1 MKWNQLLRKEF
12 TEIIKSKKI
21 LIPIIAVLF
30 VPILYAGMFLWAFWD
45 PYKQL
50 DDLPVAVVNL
60 DKGAVF
66 DGKPIE
72 VGKGLVDN
80 LKDNTSF
87 KWEFVSEKEAEKGME
102 GRKYYMLVRIPDD
115 FSSNAT
121 TLLKDDPKPL
131 NLEYIP
137 NESLNFLSSQ
147 IGGTAIEKIKG
158 EVSSTLTKT
167 YAEKMFDSI
176 QDVSKGLADGAEG
189 ANKLHDGSSEL
200 HDGSSKVTDGLHTLQ
215 GKSGEMKDGAQKL
228 ADGSNKLVDG
238 SGKVTNGLNTLNS
251 KTGEMQTGI
260 GKLVDGSGKVTD
272 GLHVLNSNV
281 GIGKLVSGSGKV
293 TDGLHVLNSN
303 AGIGKLVSG
312 SGKVTDGLH
321 VLNSNAGIGKLV
333 DGSGKVTDGLHA
345 LNSNAGIGKLVDG
358 SGKVTNGLNM
368 LNSKTGEMQT
378 GIGKLVS
385 GSGKVTDGLNTLN
398 SKTGEMQK
406 GIGELRDGS
415 EKVTGGLNELVSKSG
430 DLKTGT
436 TDLSN
441 GMGKLVEGRSQLEK
455 GSQEIQKGLQD
466 LNSNV
471 QKSAAGLEEMQSK
484 VPSILNTVN
493 EKIDGAGA
501 NVNQLNELTQSTA
514 GDAKTA
520 AQDVANLQKQIES
533 LPKEYQEQLQPFITS
548 AVKSTATVQQKAAG
562 VAGGTNK
569 LNEEVKQ
576 LKGEIHQTTNGLQ
589 NKLPNPEGVKTLAG
603 GIEKLTNAQN
613 EFVSKFHGFGEGLD
627 KAKIGANKL
636 KDGSVQLIDGVT
648 QLQSG
653 SGKVTAGLGE
663 LYAGAN
669 QMAGGINQ
677 LADGSAQVT
686 GGLGT
691 VSERANQ
698 MAGGI
703 NQLADGSSQVTGG
716 LGTVSVGVS
725 KLADGSGQV
734 TDGLGTVSVGVSKLA
749 DGSGQVTGGLG
760 TVSVGVS
767 KLADGSSQVTGGLGT
782 VSVAVNQL
790 ADGSSQ
796 VTGGLG
802 TLSAGANQMS
812 GGITQLTDGSS
823 QVTTGLGTLNGGLNQ
838 MSTGSTQLIDG
849 VNKLADGSG
858 KVTDG
863 LVKVNDGS
871 GELAEKLGEGAEKT
885 GEVKGTDKTYDM
897 FASPVKVKT
906 EKMAEVPNYGTGFTP
921 YFLSLGLFVG
931 ALLLSIVYPLRDT
944 VGVPKSGFSW
954 FISKFGV
961 LLSVGI
967 IQAIVADVILLFGLG
982 VEVQSIPYFI
992 LFSIVTSL
1000 AFIALIQCLVT
1011 AFGDAGRFIA
1021 IITLIIQLT
1030 TSAGTFPLELI
1041 PKFLQPFNAWLPM
1054 TYSVSGLKAVVSSG
1068 DFNFMWQNIGML
1080 MIFIV
1085 VLSLGTIASLTL
1097 MHKRQFKN
1105 VAENQSVE
1113 A

>member
-1 MKWNQLLRKEF
+1 MKWHKLLSKEF
-12 TEIIKSKKI
+12 AEIIKSKKI

-80 LKDNTSF
+80 LKDNKSF
-87 KWEFVSEKEAEKGME
+87 KWEFVSEKEAKEGMK

-215 GKSGEMKDGAQKL
+215 GKSGEMKDGVGKL
-228 ADGSNKLVDG
+228 FDG
-238 SGKVTNGLNTLNS
+238 SGKVTAGLNTLNS

-272 GLHVLNSNV
+272 GLHVLNSN
-281 GIGKLVSGSGKV
+281 
-293 TDGLHVLNSN
+293 
-303 AGIGKLVSG
+303 
-312 SGKVTDGLH
+312 
-321 VLNSNAGIGKLV
+321 AGIGKLV
-333 DGSGKVTDGLHA
+333 DGSGKITDGLHA

-358 SGKVTNGLNM
+358 SGKVTDGLNT
-368 LNSKTGEMQT
+368 LNSKTSQMQT
-378 GIGKLVS
+378 GIGKLVD

-406 GIGELRDGS
+406 GIDELHDGS
-415 EKVTGGLNELVSKSG
+415 EKVTGGLNQLVSKSG
-430 DLKTGT
+430 ELKAGT
-436 TDLSN
+436 TELSN
-441 GMGKLVEGRSQLEK
+441 GMGKLAEGQSQLEK

-501 NVNQLNELTQSTA
+501 NVNQLNELTHSTA
-514 GDAKTA
+514 GDAKNA
-520 AQDVANLQKQIES
+520 AQEVANLQKQIES

-589 NKLPNPEGVKTLAG
+589 NKLPNPAGVKTLAG
-603 GIEKLTNAQN
+603 GVEKLTNAQN

-627 KAKIGANKL
+627 KAKIGADKL
-636 KDGSVQLIDGVT
+636 KDGSAQLIDGVT

-653 SGKVTAGLGE
+653 SGKVTDGLGQ
-663 LYAGAN
+663 LSAGAN
-669 QMAGGINQ
+669 QMAGGVNQ
-677 LADGSAQVT
+677 LADGSNQVT
-686 GGLGT
+686 GGLDQLSAG
-691 VSERANQ
+691 ANQ
-698 MAGGI
+698 MAGG
-703 NQLADGSSQVTGG
+703 
-716 LGTVSVGVS
+716 
-725 KLADGSGQV
+725 
-734 TDGLGTVSVGVSKLA
+734 
-749 DGSGQVTGGLG
+749 
-760 TVSVGVS
+760 
-767 KLADGSSQVTGGLGT
+767 
-782 VSVAVNQL
+782 VNQL

-802 TLSAGANQMS
+802 TLSVGVTKLA
-812 GGITQLTDGSS
+812 DGSS
-823 QVTTGLGTLNGGLNQ
+823 QVTGGLGTLSVGVTKLADGSSQVTGGLDTLSAGAGQ
-838 MSTGSTQLIDG
+838 MTGGITQLANGSGQVTTGLSTLSTGSTQLIDG

-967 IQAIVADVILLFGLG
+967 IQAIVADVILLFWLG

-1000 AFIALIQCLVT
+1000 AFISLIQCLVT

-1041 PKFLQPFNAWLPM
+1041 PKYLQPFNAWLPM

-1068 DFNFMWQNIGML
+1068 DFNFMWKNIGIL

-1085 VLSLGTIASLTL
+1085 LLSLGTIASLTW

-1105 VAENQSVE
+1105 IAENQSIE

>member
-1 MKWNQLLRKEF
+1 MKGNQLLRKEF

-80 LKDNTSF
+80 LKDNKSF
-87 KWEFVSEKEAEKGME
+87 KWEFVSEKEAKKGME

-121 TLLKDDPKPL
+121 TLLKDNPKPL

-147 IGGTAIEKIKG
+147 IGGTAIEKIKS

-238 SGKVTNGLNTLNS
+238 SGKVTAGLNTLNS

-260 GKLVDGSGKVTD
+260 GKLQDGSGKVT
-272 GLHVLNSNV
+272 G
-281 GIGKLVSGSGKV
+281 
-293 TDGLHVLNSN
+293 
-303 AGIGKLVSG
+303 
-312 SGKVTDGLH
+312 
-321 VLNSNAGIGKLV
+321 
-333 DGSGKVTDGLHA
+333 
-345 LNSNAGIGKLVDG
+345 
-358 SGKVTNGLNM
+358 
-368 LNSKTGEMQT
+368 
-378 GIGKLVS
+378 
-385 GSGKVTDGLNTLN
+385 GLNTLN
-398 SKTGEMQK
+398 SKT
-406 GIGELRDGS
+406 GELRDGS
-415 EKVTGGLNELVSKSG
+415 EKVTGGLNKLVSKSG
-430 DLKTGT
+430 ELQTGT
-436 TDLSN
+436 TNLSN
-441 GMGKLVEGRSQLEK
+441 GMGKLVEGQSQLEK
-455 GSQEIQKGLQD
+455 GSQAIQKGLQD

-471 QKSAAGLEEMQSK
+471 QKSAAGLEEMQAK

-501 NVNQLNELTQSTA
+501 NVNRLNELTQSTA
-514 GDAKTA
+514 GDAKNA
-520 AQDVANLQKQIES
+520 AQEVANLQKQIES

-548 AVKSTATVQQKAAG
+548 AVKSTETVQQKAAG

-569 LNEEVKQ
+569 LNEQVKQ
-576 LKGEIHQTTNGLQ
+576 LKGEIDQKTSGLQ
-589 NKLPNPEGVKTLAG
+589 NKLPNSEGVKTLAD

-613 EFVSKFHGFGEGLD
+613 EFVSKFYGFGEGLD
-627 KAKIGANKL
+627 NAKIGADKL

-653 SGKVTAGLGE
+653 SGKVTAGLGQ
-663 LYAGAN
+663 LSAG
-669 QMAGGINQ
+669 
-677 LADGSAQVT
+677 
-686 GGLGT
+686 
-691 VSERANQ
+691 
-698 MAGGI
+698 
-703 NQLADGSSQVTGG
+703 
-716 LGTVSVGVS
+716 
-725 KLADGSGQV
+725 
-734 TDGLGTVSVGVSKLA
+734 
-749 DGSGQVTGGLG
+749 
-760 TVSVGVS
+760 
-767 KLADGSSQVTGGLGT
+767 
-782 VSVAVNQL
+782 VNQL
-790 ADGSSQ
+790 VDGSSQ

-802 TLSAGANQMS
+802 TLSVGTSQMT
-812 GGITQLTDGSS
+812 GGITQLADGSS
-823 QVTTGLGTLNGGLNQ
+823 QVTIGLGTLNGGLNK

-992 LFSIVTSL
+992 LFSIITSL

-1041 PKFLQPFNAWLPM
+1041 PKFLQPFHAWLPM
-1054 TYSVSGLKAVVSSG
+1054 TYSVSGFKAVVSSG
-1068 DFNFMWQNIGML
+1068 DFNFMWQNIGIL

-1085 VLSLGTIASLTL
+1085 VLSLGTIVSLTL
-1097 MHKRQFKN
+1097 MHKRKFKN
-1105 VAENQSVE
+1105 VVENQSVE

>member
-1 MKWNQLLRKEF
+1 MKGNQLLRKEF
-12 TEIIKSKKI
+12 TQIIKSKKI

-87 KWEFVSEKEAEKGME
+87 KWEFVSEKEAKKGME

-121 TLLKDDPKPL
+121 TLLKDEPKPL

-158 EVSSTLTKT
+158 EVASTLTKT

-189 ANKLHDGSSEL
+189 ASKLHDGSNEL

-215 GKSGEMKDGAQKL
+215 GKSGEIQTGVGKL
-228 ADGSNKLVDG
+228 FDG

-251 KTGEMQTGI
+251 KTGEMQIGI
-260 GKLVDGSGKVTD
+260 GKLVD
-272 GLHVLNSNV
+272 
-281 GIGKLVSGSGKV
+281 
-293 TDGLHVLNSN
+293 
-303 AGIGKLVSG
+303 G

-333 DGSGKVTDGLHA
+333 DGSGKVT
-345 LNSNAGIGKLVDG
+345 
-358 SGKVTNGLNM
+358 NGLNT
-368 LNSKTGEMQT
+368 LNSKTSEMQT
-378 GIGKLVS
+378 GIGKLQD
-385 GSGKVTDGLNTLN
+385 GSQKVTVGLNTLN
-398 SKTGEMQK
+398 GKTGEIQT
-406 GIGELRDGS
+406 GIGKLQDGS
-415 EKVTGGLNELVSKSG
+415 KKVTAGLNTLVSQSG
-430 DLKTGT
+430 ELKTGT

-441 GMGKLVEGRSQLEK
+441 GMEQLVGGQSKLEGASQKIEK
-455 GSQEIQKGLQD
+455 GLED
-466 LNSNV
+466 LDRAVKN
-471 QKSAAGLEEMQSK
+471 SAAGLKEMQSK
-484 VPSILNTVN
+484 GPSILNTVN
-493 EKIDGAGA
+493 EKINGAGA

-514 GDAKTA
+514 GDAKNA

-533 LPKEYQEQLQPFITS
+533 LPKEYQEQLQSFITS
-548 AVKSTATVQQKAAG
+548 AVTSTATVQQKAAG

-576 LKGEIHQTTNGLQ
+576 LKSELNQKTGDSQ
-589 NKLPNPEGVKTLAG
+589 NKLPNTEKLDSLTDS
-603 GIEKLTNAQN
+603 IEKLVGVQKVFIGNFQEFGKKLN
-613 EFVSKFHGFGEGLD
+613 E
-627 KAKIGANKL
+627 AKEGANKFE
-636 KDGSVQLIDGVT
+636 KESGQLIDAIN
-648 QLQSG
+648 QLADG
-653 SGKVTAGLGE
+653 SGKVTGGLDT
-663 LYAGAN
+663 LSAGAN
-669 QMAGGINQ
+669 QMAGG
-677 LADGSAQVT
+677 
-686 GGLGT
+686 
-691 VSERANQ
+691 
-698 MAGGI
+698 
-703 NQLADGSSQVTGG
+703 
-716 LGTVSVGVS
+716 
-725 KLADGSGQV
+725 
-734 TDGLGTVSVGVSKLA
+734 
-749 DGSGQVTGGLG
+749 
-760 TVSVGVS
+760 
-767 KLADGSSQVTGGLGT
+767 
-782 VSVAVNQL
+782 VNQL

-802 TLSAGANQMS
+802 TLSAGANQMAGGVNQLADGSSQVTGGLGTLSVGVTKLADGSSRVTGGLDTLSVGAGQMS
-812 GGITQLTDGSS
+812 GGITQLENGSG
-823 QVTTGLGTLNGGLNQ
+823 QVTTGLGAL
-838 MSTGSTQLIDG
+838 STGSTQLIDG

-885 GEVKGTDKTYDM
+885 GEVKGSDKTYDM

-967 IQAIVADVILLFGLG
+967 IQAVVADVILLFGLG

-1068 DFNFMWQNIGML
+1068 DFNFMWQNIGIL

-1085 VLSLGTIASLTL
+1085 VLSLGTIASLTW
-1097 MHKRQFKN
+1097 MHKRKFKN
-1105 VAENQSVE
+1105 IAENQSVE

>member
-1 MKWNQLLRKEF
+1 MKGKQLLRKEF

-66 DGKPIE
+66 DGKSIE

-80 LKDNTSF
+80 LKDNKSF
-87 KWEFVSEKEAEKGME
+87 KWEFVSEKEAKKGME
-102 GRKYYMLVRIPDD
+102 ARKYYMLVRIPDD

-121 TLLKDDPKPL
+121 TLLKDNPKPL

-147 IGGTAIEKIKG
+147 IGGTAIEKIKT

-215 GKSGEMKDGAQKL
+215 GNSGEMKDGVQKL

-251 KTGEMQTGI
+251 KTGEMQIGI
-260 GKLVDGSGKVTD
+260 GKLVD
-272 GLHVLNSNV
+272 
-281 GIGKLVSGSGKV
+281 
-293 TDGLHVLNSN
+293 
-303 AGIGKLVSG
+303 G

-358 SGKVTNGLNM
+358 SGKVTDGLHA
-368 LNSKTGEMQT
+368 LNSNA
-378 GIGKLVS
+378 GIGKLVD

-398 SKTGEMQK
+398 SKTGE
-406 GIGELRDGS
+406 LRDGS
-415 EKVTGGLNELVSKSG
+415 EKVTGGLNKLVSKSG
-430 DLKTGT
+430 ELKTGT

-441 GMGKLVEGRSQLEK
+441 GMGKLVEGQSQLEE
-455 GSQEIQKGLQD
+455 GSQAIQKGLQE

-514 GDAKTA
+514 GDAKNA
-520 AQDVANLQKQIES
+520 AQEVANLQKQIES
-533 LPKEYQEQLQPFITS
+533 LPKEYQEQLQPFVTS

-589 NKLPNPEGVKTLAG
+589 KNLPNPAGIKTLAG
-603 GIEKLTNAQN
+603 AIEKLTSAQN

-627 KAKIGANKL
+627 NAKIGADKL

-653 SGKVTAGLGE
+653 SGKVTAGLGQ
-663 LYAGAN
+663 LSAGVN
-669 QMAGGINQ
+669 Q
-677 LADGSAQVT
+677 
-686 GGLGT
+686 
-691 VSERANQ
+691 
-698 MAGGI
+698 
-703 NQLADGSSQVTGG
+703 
-716 LGTVSVGVS
+716 
-725 KLADGSGQV
+725 LADGSGQV
-734 TDGLGTVSVGVSKLA
+734 TGGLGTLSVGVSKLA

-760 TVSVGVS
+760 TLSVGVT
-767 KLADGSSQVTGGLGT
+767 K
-782 VSVAVNQL
+782 L

-802 TLSAGANQMS
+802 TLSAGVNQLADGSGKVTGGLGALSAGANQMA
-812 GGITQLTDGSS
+812 GGVNQLADGSS
-823 QVTTGLGTLNGGLNQ
+823 QVTGGLGQLSAGANQMAGGVNQLADGSSKVTGGLGTLSVGANQMAGGVNQLADGSGQVTTGLGTLNGGLNQ
-838 MSTGSTQLIDG
+838 MSNGSTQLIDG

-992 LFSIVTSL
+992 LFSIITSL

-1021 IITLIIQLT
+1021 IITLIMQLT

-1068 DFNFMWQNIGML
+1068 DFDFMWKNIGIL

-1085 VLSLGTIASLTL
+1085 VLSFGTIVSLTL
-1097 MHKRQFKN
+1097 MHKRKFKN
-1105 VAENQSVE
+1105 VLENQSVE

>member
-1 MKWNQLLRKEF
+1 MKGNQLLRKEF
-12 TEIIKSKKI
+12 TQIIKSKKI

-87 KWEFVSEKEAEKGME
+87 KWEFVSEKEAKKGME

-121 TLLKDDPKPL
+121 TLLKDEPKPL

-158 EVSSTLTKT
+158 EVASTLTKT

-189 ANKLHDGSSEL
+189 ASKLHDGSNEL

-215 GKSGEMKDGAQKL
+215 GKSGEMKDGVQKL
-228 ADGSNKLVDG
+228 ADGSNKLQDGSGKVTAGLNTLNSKNGIGKLQDGSGKVTAGLNTLNGKTGEMQTGIGKLVDG

-251 KTGEMQTGI
+251 KTGE
-260 GKLVDGSGKVTD
+260 
-272 GLHVLNSNV
+272 
-281 GIGKLVSGSGKV
+281 
-293 TDGLHVLNSN
+293 
-303 AGIGKLVSG
+303 
-312 SGKVTDGLH
+312 
-321 VLNSNAGIGKLV
+321 
-333 DGSGKVTDGLHA
+333 
-345 LNSNAGIGKLVDG
+345 
-358 SGKVTNGLNM
+358 
-368 LNSKTGEMQT
+368 
-378 GIGKLVS
+378 
-385 GSGKVTDGLNTLN
+385 
-398 SKTGEMQK
+398 
-406 GIGELRDGS
+406 LRDGS
-415 EKVTGGLNELVSKSG
+415 EKVTDGLNKLVSKSG
-430 DLKTGT
+430 ELQTGT

-441 GMGKLVEGRSQLEK
+441 GMGKLAEGQSQLEK
-455 GSQEIQKGLQD
+455 GSQEIQKGLQE

-471 QKSAAGLEEMQSK
+471 QKSAGALAEMQSK

-501 NVNQLNELTQSTA
+501 NVNQLNEFTQSTA

-533 LPKEYQEQLQPFITS
+533 LPKEYQEQLQPFVTS

-576 LKGEIHQTTNGLQ
+576 LKGEISEKTSGMQS
-589 NKLPNPEGVKTLAG
+589 KMPNPEDVGNLTS
-603 GIEKLTNAQN
+603 GIKKLTNAQN
-613 EFVSKFHGFGEGLD
+613 EFVSKFQGLGEGLGN
-627 KAKIGANKL
+627 AKVGVDKL
-636 KDGSVQLIDGVT
+636 KNGSVQLIDGVT

-653 SGKVTAGLGE
+653 SGKVTAGLGQ
-663 LYAGAN
+663 LSAGA
-669 QMAGGINQ
+669 NQ
-677 LADGSAQVT
+677 LADGSNQVT

-691 VSERANQ
+691 LSVGANQ

-716 LGTVSVGVS
+716 LGTLSVGVT
-725 KLADGSGQV
+725 KLADGS
-734 TDGLGTVSVGVSKLA
+734 
-749 DGSGQVTGGLG
+749 
-760 TVSVGVS
+760 
-767 KLADGSSQVTGGLGT
+767 
-782 VSVAVNQL
+782 N
-790 ADGSSQ
+790 
-796 VTGGLG
+796 
-802 TLSAGANQMS
+802 
-812 GGITQLTDGSS
+812 
-823 QVTTGLGTLNGGLNQ
+823 QVTTGLGNLNGGLNQ

-961 LLSVGI
+961 LLSVGV
-967 IQAIVADVILLFGLG
+967 IQAVVADVILLFGLG

-1000 AFIALIQCLVT
+1000 AFIVLIQCLVT

-1068 DFNFMWQNIGML
+1068 DFNFMWQNIGIL

-1085 VLSLGTIASLTL
+1085 VLSLGTIASLTW

-1105 VAENQSVE
+1105 IAENQSVE

>member
-87 KWEFVSEKEAEKGME
+87 KWEFVSEKEAKKGME

-121 TLLKDDPKPL
+121 TLLKDNPKPL

-215 GKSGEMKDGAQKL
+215 GKSGEMKDGVQKL

-251 KTGEMQTGI
+251 KTGEMQIGI

-272 GLHVLNSNV
+272 GLHVLNSNA
-281 GIGKLVSGSGKV
+281 GIGKLVDGSGKV

-303 AGIGKLVSG
+303 
-312 SGKVTDGLH
+312 T
-321 VLNSNAGIGKLV
+321 GIGKLV

-378 GIGKLVS
+378 GIGKLVD

-415 EKVTGGLNELVSKSG
+415 EKVTGGLNQLVSKS
-430 DLKTGT
+430 DELQKGT

-441 GMGKLVEGRSQLEK
+441 GMGKLAEGQSQLEK

-466 LNSNV
+466 LNNNV
-471 QKSAAGLEEMQSK
+471 QKSAAGLGEMQSEI
-484 VPSILNTVN
+484 PSILNAVN
-493 EKIDGAGA
+493 EKIDGAGE
-501 NVNQLNELTQSTA
+501 NVNQLNELTHSAA
-514 GDAKTA
+514 GDAKNA
-520 AQDVANLQKQIES
+520 AQEVANLQKQIES

-589 NKLPNPEGVKTLAG
+589 NKLPNPEDGKTLAG
-603 GIEKLTNAQN
+603 GIEKLKNAQN

-627 KAKIGANKL
+627 NAKIGADKL
-636 KDGSVQLIDGVT
+636 KDGSVQLIDGIT

-653 SGKVTAGLGE
+653 SGKVTAGLDQLSAE
-663 LYAGAN
+663 AN

-677 LADGSAQVT
+677 LADGSGQVT
-686 GGLGT
+686 GGLGIL
-691 VSERANQ
+691 SERANQ

-703 NQLADGSSQVTGG
+703 NQLADGSSQVTG
-716 LGTVSVGVS
+716 
-725 KLADGSGQV
+725 
-734 TDGLGTVSVGVSKLA
+734 GLGTVSVGVSKLA

-782 VSVAVNQL
+782 VSVGVSKL
-790 ADGSSQ
+790 ADGS
-796 VTGGLG
+796 G
-802 TLSAGANQMS
+802 
-812 GGITQLTDGSS
+812 
-823 QVTTGLGTLNGGLNQ
+823 QVTTGLGTLNGGLNK

-849 VNKLADGSG
+849 VNQLADGSG

-967 IQAIVADVILLFGLG
+967 IQAIVADIILLFGLG

-1068 DFNFMWQNIGML
+1068 DFNFMWQNVGML

-1085 VLSLGTIASLTL
+1085 VLSLGTIASLTW
-1097 MHKRQFKN
+1097 MHKRQFRN
-1105 VAENQSVE
+1105 IAENQSVE

>member
-87 KWEFVSEKEAEKGME
+87 KWEFVSEKEAKKGME

-238 SGKVTNGLNTLNS
+238 SGKVTAGLNTLNS
-251 KTGEMQTGI
+251 KTGEMQI
-260 GKLVDGSGKVTD
+260 
-272 GLHVLNSNV
+272 
-281 GIGKLVSGSGKV
+281 
-293 TDGLHVLNSN
+293 
-303 AGIGKLVSG
+303 
-312 SGKVTDGLH
+312 
-321 VLNSNAGIGKLV
+321 
-333 DGSGKVTDGLHA
+333 
-345 LNSNAGIGKLVDG
+345 GIGKLVDG
-358 SGKVTNGLNM
+358 SGKVTNGLN
-368 LNSKTGEMQT
+368 
-378 GIGKLVS
+378 
-385 GSGKVTDGLNTLN
+385 TLN
-398 SKTGEMQK
+398 SKTGE
-406 GIGELRDGS
+406 LHDGS
-415 EKVTGGLNELVSKSG
+415 EKVTGGLNKLVSKSG
-430 DLKTGT
+430 ELKTGT

-441 GMGKLVEGRSQLEK
+441 GMEQLVGGQSQLEEA
-455 GSQEIQKGLQD
+455 SQKIEKGLQD
-466 LNSNV
+466 LNSKVKN
-471 QKSAAGLEEMQSK
+471 SAAALEEMQSK
-484 VPSILNTVN
+484 GPSILNTVN

-514 GDAKTA
+514 GDAKNA

-576 LKGEIHQTTNGLQ
+576 LKGEIHQKTNGLQ
-589 NKLPNPEGVKTLAG
+589 NKLPNPAGVKTLVG

-627 KAKIGANKL
+627 NAKIGADKL

-653 SGKVTAGLGE
+653 SGKVTAGLGQ
-663 LYAGAN
+663 LSAG
-669 QMAGGINQ
+669 
-677 LADGSAQVT
+677 
-686 GGLGT
+686 
-691 VSERANQ
+691 
-698 MAGGI
+698 
-703 NQLADGSSQVTGG
+703 
-716 LGTVSVGVS
+716 
-725 KLADGSGQV
+725 
-734 TDGLGTVSVGVSKLA
+734 
-749 DGSGQVTGGLG
+749 
-760 TVSVGVS
+760 
-767 KLADGSSQVTGGLGT
+767 
-782 VSVAVNQL
+782 VNQL
-790 ADGSSQ
+790 EDGSSQ

-802 TLSAGANQMS
+802 TLSVGANQMA
-812 GGITQLTDGSS
+812 GGVNQLADGSN

-944 VGVPKSGFSW
+944 VGIPKSGFSW

-967 IQAIVADVILLFGLG
+967 IQALVADVILLFGLG

-1000 AFIALIQCLVT
+1000 SFIALIQCLVT

-1068 DFNFMWQNIGML
+1068 DFNFMWQNIGIL

-1085 VLSLGTIASLTL
+1085 ALSLGTIVSLTW
-1097 MHKRQFKN
+1097 MHKRQFRN
-1105 VAENQSVE
+1105 IAENQSVE

>member
-1 MKWNQLLRKEF
+1 MKGNQLLRKEF

-60 DKGAVF
+60 DKGALF

-80 LKDNTSF
+80 LKDNKSF
-87 KWEFVSEKEAEKGME
+87 KWEFVSEKEAKKGME

-121 TLLKDDPKPL
+121 TLLKDNPKRL

-158 EVSSTLTKT
+158 EVASTLTKT

-176 QDVSKGLADGAEG
+176 KDVSKGLADGAEG
-189 ANKLHDGSSEL
+189 ASKLHDGSSEL

-215 GKSGEMKDGAQKL
+215 GKSGEMKDGVQKL

-238 SGKVTNGLNTLNS
+238 SGKVTAGLNTLNS

-260 GKLVDGSGKVTD
+260 GKLQDGSQKVT
-272 GLHVLNSNV
+272 
-281 GIGKLVSGSGKV
+281 
-293 TDGLHVLNSN
+293 
-303 AGIGKLVSG
+303 A
-312 SGKVTDGLH
+312 
-321 VLNSNAGIGKLV
+321 
-333 DGSGKVTDGLHA
+333 
-345 LNSNAGIGKLVDG
+345 
-358 SGKVTNGLNM
+358 
-368 LNSKTGEMQT
+368 
-378 GIGKLVS
+378 
-385 GSGKVTDGLNTLN
+385 GLNTLVN
-398 SKTGEMQK
+398 
-406 GIGELRDGS
+406 
-415 EKVTGGLNELVSKSG
+415 KSG
-430 DLKTGT
+430 ELKTGT
-436 TDLSN
+436 NELAA
-441 GMGKLVEGRSQLEK
+441 GMEQLVGGQSQLE
-455 GSQEIQKGLQD
+455 GVSQKIEKGLQELD
-466 LNSNV
+466 SKV
-471 QKSAAGLEEMQSK
+471 KSSAAGLEEMQAK
-484 VPSILNTVN
+484 VPTILNKVN
-493 EKIDGAGA
+493 EKIDGAEK
-501 NVNQLNELTQSTA
+501 NVNQLNGFTQSTA
-514 GDAKTA
+514 GDAKNA

-533 LPKEYQEQLQPFITS
+533 LPKEYQEQLQPYVTN
-548 AVKSTATVQQKAAG
+548 AAKSTATVQQK
-562 VAGGTNK
+562 VAVVSGGTK
-569 LNEEVKQ
+569 QLNEEVNQ
-576 LKGEIHQTTNGLQ
+576 LKGEINQKASEMQ
-589 NKLPNPEGVKTLAG
+589 NKLPNSG
-603 GIEKLTNAQN
+603 GINTLTDGITKLMNAQN
-613 EFVSKFHGFGEGLD
+613 QFVSKFHGFGEGLNN
-627 KAKIGANKL
+627 AKVGANKL
-636 KDGSVQLIDGVT
+636 NKGSDQLIDGVT
-648 QLQSG
+648 QL
-653 SGKVTAGLGE
+653 
-663 LYAGAN
+663 
-669 QMAGGINQ
+669 
-677 LADGSAQVT
+677 
-686 GGLGT
+686 
-691 VSERANQ
+691 
-698 MAGGI
+698 
-703 NQLADGSSQVTGG
+703 ADGSS
-716 LGTVSVGVS
+716 
-725 KLADGSGQV
+725 K
-734 TDGLGTVSVGVSKLA
+734 
-749 DGSGQVTGGLG
+749 
-760 TVSVGVS
+760 
-767 KLADGSSQVTGGLGT
+767 
-782 VSVAVNQL
+782 
-790 ADGSSQ
+790 

-802 TLSAGANQMS
+802 TLSAGANQMT
-812 GGITQLTDGSS
+812 GGITQLADGSS

-838 MSTGSTQLIDG
+838 MSNGSIQLIDG

-906 EKMAEVPNYGTGFTP
+906 EKIAEVPNYGTGFTP

-992 LFSIVTSL
+992 LFSIITSL

-1021 IITLIIQLT
+1021 IITLIMQLT

-1068 DFNFMWQNIGML
+1068 DFDFMWQNIGML

>member
-66 DGKPIE
+66 NGKPIE

-87 KWEFVSEKEAEKGME
+87 KWEFVSEKEAKKGME

-158 EVSSTLTKT
+158 EVASTLTKT

-189 ANKLHDGSSEL
+189 ASKLHDGSSEL

-215 GKSGEMKDGAQKL
+215 GKSGEMKDGVGKL
-228 ADGSNKLVDG
+228 FDG
-238 SGKVTNGLNTLNS
+238 SGKVTAGLNTLNG
-251 KTGEMQTGI
+251 KTGEMQIGI
-260 GKLVDGSGKVTD
+260 GKLVD
-272 GLHVLNSNV
+272 
-281 GIGKLVSGSGKV
+281 
-293 TDGLHVLNSN
+293 
-303 AGIGKLVSG
+303 G

-333 DGSGKVTDGLHA
+333 DGSGKVTDGL
-345 LNSNAGIGKLVDG
+345 I
-358 SGKVTNGLNM
+358 
-368 LNSKTGEMQT
+368 
-378 GIGKLVS
+378 
-385 GSGKVTDGLNTLN
+385 TLN

-406 GIGELRDGS
+406 GIDELHDGS
-415 EKVTGGLNELVSKSG
+415 EKVTGGLNKLVSKSG
-430 DLKTGT
+430 ELKTGT

-441 GMGKLVEGRSQLEK
+441 GMGKLAEGQSQLEK

-514 GDAKTA
+514 GDAKNA
-520 AQDVANLQKQIES
+520 AQEVANLQKQIES
-533 LPKEYQEQLQPFITS
+533 LPKEYQEQLQPFITT
-548 AVKSTATVQQKAAG
+548 AVKSTVTVQQKAAG

-576 LKGEIHQTTNGLQ
+576 LTGEIHQTTNGLQ
-589 NKLPNPEGVKTLAG
+589 NKLPNPAGVKTLAG
-603 GIEKLTNAQN
+603 GVEKLTNAQN

-627 KAKIGANKL
+627 KAKIGADKL

-653 SGKVTAGLGE
+653 SGKVTAGLGQ
-663 LYAGAN
+663 LSAGAN
-669 QMAGGINQ
+669 QMAGG
-677 LADGSAQVT
+677 
-686 GGLGT
+686 
-691 VSERANQ
+691 
-698 MAGGI
+698 
-703 NQLADGSSQVTGG
+703 
-716 LGTVSVGVS
+716 
-725 KLADGSGQV
+725 
-734 TDGLGTVSVGVSKLA
+734 
-749 DGSGQVTGGLG
+749 
-760 TVSVGVS
+760 
-767 KLADGSSQVTGGLGT
+767 
-782 VSVAVNQL
+782 VNQL

-802 TLSAGANQMS
+802 TLSVGVTKLA
-812 GGITQLTDGSS
+812 DGSS
-823 QVTTGLGTLNGGLNQ
+823 QVTGGLDTLSAGANQMAGGVNQLANGSDQVTTGLSTL
-838 MSTGSTQLIDG
+838 STGSTQLIDG

-885 GEVKGTDKTYDM
+885 GEVKGTNKTFDM
-897 FASPVKVKT
+897 FANPVKVKT
-906 EKMAEVPNYGTGFTP
+906 EKLAEVPNYGTGFTP

-1041 PKFLQPFNAWLPM
+1041 PKFLQPFNTWLPM

-1068 DFNFMWQNIGML
+1068 DFNFMWQNIGIL

-1085 VLSLGTIASLTL
+1085 VLSLGTIASLTW
-1097 MHKRQFKN
+1097 MHKRQFRN
-1105 VAENQSVE
+1105 VVENQSIEV
-1113 A
+1113 

>member
-1 MKWNQLLRKEF
+1 MKGNQLLRKEF

-66 DGKPIE
+66 DGKSIE

-80 LKDNTSF
+80 LKDNKSF
-87 KWEFVSEKEAEKGME
+87 KWEFVSEKEAKKGME

-121 TLLKDDPKPL
+121 TLLKDNPKPL

-147 IGGTAIEKIKG
+147 IGGTAIEKIKT

-215 GKSGEMKDGAQKL
+215 GKSGEMKDGVQEL

-238 SGKVTNGLNTLNS
+238 SGKVTNGLNVLNS
-251 KTGEMQTGI
+251 KTGEMQ
-260 GKLVDGSGKVTD
+260 V
-272 GLHVLNSNV
+272 
-281 GIGKLVSGSGKV
+281 
-293 TDGLHVLNSN
+293 
-303 AGIGKLVSG
+303 
-312 SGKVTDGLH
+312 
-321 VLNSNAGIGKLV
+321 
-333 DGSGKVTDGLHA
+333 
-345 LNSNAGIGKLVDG
+345 GIGKLVDG
-358 SGKVTNGLNM
+358 SGKVTNGLNT
-368 LNSKTGEMQT
+368 LNSKTSEMQA
-378 GIGKLVS
+378 GIGKLVD

-406 GIGELRDGS
+406 GIGELHDGS
-415 EKVTGGLNELVSKSG
+415 EKLTGGLNKLVSKSG
-430 DLKTGT
+430 ELQTGT

-441 GMGKLVEGRSQLEK
+441 GMEQLVGGQNQLEVA
-455 GSQEIQKGLQD
+455 SQKIEKGLQD
-466 LNSNV
+466 LNSKV
-471 QKSAAGLEEMQSK
+471 KSSAAGLEEIQSK
-484 VPSILNTVN
+484 GPSILNTVN

-514 GDAKTA
+514 GDAKNA
-520 AQDVANLQKQIES
+520 EQEVVNLQKQIES

-576 LKGEIHQTTNGLQ
+576 LKGEINQKTSDAQ
-589 NKLPNPEGVKTLAG
+589 NKLPNTAKLDSLTE
-603 GIEKLTNAQN
+603 GIEKLASAQKG
-613 EFVSKFHGFGEGLD
+613 FVENFQGFGKNLNV
-627 KAKIGANKL
+627 AKEGANKF
-636 KDGSVQLIDGVT
+636 KNESGQLIDAIN
-648 QLQSG
+648 QLADG
-653 SGKVTAGLGE
+653 SGKVTGGLGA
-663 LYAGAN
+663 LSAGAN
-669 QMAGGINQ
+669 QMAGG
-677 LADGSAQVT
+677 VH
-686 GGLGT
+686 
-691 VSERANQ
+691 
-698 MAGGI
+698 
-703 NQLADGSSQVTGG
+703 QLADGSSQVTGG
-716 LGTVSVGVS
+716 LGQLSAG
-725 KLADGSGQV
+725 ANQM
-734 TDGLGTVSVGVSKLA
+734 A
-749 DGSGQVTGGLG
+749 GG
-760 TVSVGVS
+760 
-767 KLADGSSQVTGGLGT
+767 
-782 VSVAVNQL
+782 VNQL
-790 ADGSSQ
+790 ADGSSK

-802 TLSAGANQMS
+802 TLSVGANQMA
-812 GGITQLTDGSS
+812 GGVNQLADGSG

-838 MSTGSTQLIDG
+838 MSNGSTQLIDG

-967 IQAIVADVILLFGLG
+967 IQAVVADVILLFGLG

-1021 IITLIIQLT
+1021 IITLIMQLT

-1068 DFNFMWQNIGML
+1068 DFDFMWQNIGML

>member
-1 MKWNQLLRKEF
+1 MKWHKLLSKEF
-12 TEIIKSKKI
+12 AEIIKSKKI

-45 PYKQL
+45 PYEQL

-60 DKGAVF
+60 DKGAEL

-80 LKDNTSF
+80 LKDNKSF
-87 KWEFVSEKEAEKGME
+87 KWEFVSEKEAKEGIE

-121 TLLKDDPKPL
+121 TLLQDDPKPL

-176 QDVSKGLADGAEG
+176 KDVSKGLADGADG
-189 ANKLHDGSSEL
+189 ANKLHDGASEL
-200 HDGSSKVTDGLHTLQ
+200 HDGSSKVTNGLHTLQ
-215 GKSGEMKDGAQKL
+215 GKSGEMKDGVQKL
-228 ADGSNKLVDG
+228 ADGSNKLQD
-238 SGKVTNGLNTLNS
+238 
-251 KTGEMQTGI
+251 
-260 GKLVDGSGKVTD
+260 
-272 GLHVLNSNV
+272 
-281 GIGKLVSGSGKV
+281 
-293 TDGLHVLNSN
+293 
-303 AGIGKLVSG
+303 
-312 SGKVTDGLH
+312 
-321 VLNSNAGIGKLV
+321 
-333 DGSGKVTDGLHA
+333 
-345 LNSNAGIGKLVDG
+345 
-358 SGKVTNGLNM
+358 
-368 LNSKTGEMQT
+368 
-378 GIGKLVS
+378 

-398 SKTGEMQK
+398 SKTGEMQT
-406 GIGELRDGS
+406 GIGKLQDGS
-415 EKVTGGLNELVSKSG
+415 GKVTDGLNELNSKTGEMQTGIGKLQDGSQKVTAGLNTLVSKTG
-430 DLKTGT
+430 ELKTGT
-436 TDLSN
+436 NELSN
-441 GMGKLVEGRSQLEK
+441 GMEQLVGGQSQLE
-455 GSQEIQKGLQD
+455 GASQKIEKGLQE
-466 LNSNV
+466 LNSTV
-471 QKSAAGLEEMQSK
+471 KSSVAGLEEMQSK
-484 VPSILNTVN
+484 VPTILNTVN
-493 EKIDGAGA
+493 QKIDGAGE
-501 NVNQLNELTQSTA
+501 NVNQLNEFTQSTA
-514 GDAKTA
+514 GDAKNA

-533 LPKEYQEQLQPFITS
+533 LPKEYQEQLQPYITN
-548 AVKSTATVQQKAAG
+548 AAKSTATVQQKAIG

-576 LKGEIHQTTNGLQ
+576 LKGAINQTTSDAQ
-589 NKLPNPEGVKTLAG
+589 NKLPNTEKLQSLTS
-603 GIEKLTNAQN
+603 GIEELASAQKG
-613 EFVSKFHGFGEGLD
+613 FVEKFHGFGEKLNT
-627 KAKIGANKL
+627 AKEGANTFKNES
-636 KDGSVQLIDGVT
+636 GQLI
-648 QLQSG
+648 
-653 SGKVTAGLGE
+653 A
-663 LYAGAN
+663 
-669 QMAGGINQ
+669 GINQ
-677 LADGSAQVT
+677 
-686 GGLGT
+686 
-691 VSERANQ
+691 
-698 MAGGI
+698 
-703 NQLADGSSQVTGG
+703 
-716 LGTVSVGVS
+716 
-725 KLADGSGQV
+725 
-734 TDGLGTVSVGVSKLA
+734 LA

-760 TVSVGVS
+760 TLSAG
-767 KLADGSSQVTGGLGT
+767 ANQMAGG
-782 VSVAVNQL
+782 VNQL

-802 TLSAGANQMS
+802 TLSVGTNKIIGGVNQ
-812 GGITQLTDGSS
+812 LADGSG
-823 QVTTGLGTLNGGLNQ
+823 QVTTGLGTLNGGLNN
-838 MSTGSTQLIDG
+838 MATGSTQLIDG

-871 GELAEKLGEGAEKT
+871 GILAEKLGEGAEKT

-897 FASPVKVKT
+897 FASPVKVKV
-906 EKMAEVPNYGTGFTP
+906 EKIAEVPNYGTGFTP

-992 LFSIVTSL
+992 LFSIITSL

-1021 IITLIIQLT
+1021 ILTLIMQLT

-1041 PKFLQPFNAWLPM
+1041 PKYLQPFNAWLPM
-1054 TYSVSGLKAVVSSG
+1054 TYSVSGFKAVVSSG
-1068 DFNFMWQNIGML
+1068 DFNFMWQNIGIL

-1085 VLSLGTIASLTL
+1085 VLSLGTIASLTW
-1097 MHKRQFKN
+1097 MHKRQFRN
-1105 VAENQSVE
+1105 IAENQSFE

>member
-1 MKWNQLLRKEF
+1 MKGNQLLRKEF

-80 LKDNTSF
+80 LKDNKSF
-87 KWEFVSEKEAEKGME
+87 KWEFVSEKEAKKGME

-121 TLLKDDPKPL
+121 TLLKDNPKPL

-147 IGGTAIEKIKG
+147 IGGTAIEKIKT

-176 QDVSKGLADGAEG
+176 KDVSKGLADGAEG
-189 ANKLHDGSSEL
+189 ANELHDGSSEL

-215 GKSGEMKDGAQKL
+215 GKSGEMKDGVGKL
-228 ADGSNKLVDG
+228 FDG
-238 SGKVTNGLNTLNS
+238 SGKVTAGLNTLNS
-251 KTGEMQTGI
+251 KNGEMQIGI

-272 GLHVLNSNV
+272 GLHVLNSN
-281 GIGKLVSGSGKV
+281 
-293 TDGLHVLNSN
+293 
-303 AGIGKLVSG
+303 AGIGKLVDG

-345 LNSNAGIGKLVDG
+345 LNSNTGIGKLVD
-358 SGKVTNGLNM
+358 
-368 LNSKTGEMQT
+368 
-378 GIGKLVS
+378 

-398 SKTGEMQK
+398 SKTGE
-406 GIGELRDGS
+406 LRDGS
-415 EKVTGGLNELVSKSG
+415 EKVTGGLNKLVSKS
-430 DLKTGT
+430 DELKTGT

-441 GMGKLVEGRSQLEK
+441 GMGKLVEGQSQLEK
-455 GSQEIQKGLQD
+455 GSREIQKGLQD

-484 VPSILNTVN
+484 VPSILSTVN

-514 GDAKTA
+514 GDAKKA
-520 AQDVANLQKQIES
+520 AQEVANLQKQIES

-576 LKGEIHQTTNGLQ
+576 VKVEIHQTTNGLQ
-589 NKLPNPEGVKTLAG
+589 NKLPNPAGIKTLAG
-603 GIEKLTNAQN
+603 GIEKLMNAQN

-627 KAKIGANKL
+627 NAKIGADKL

-653 SGKVTAGLGE
+653 SGKVTAGLGQ
-663 LYAGAN
+663 LSAGV
-669 QMAGGINQ
+669 NQ
-677 LADGSAQVT
+677 LADGSGQVTDGLGTLSVGVFKLADGSGQVT

-691 VSERANQ
+691 LSV
-698 MAGGI
+698 GVTK
-703 NQLADGSSQVTGG
+703 LADGSGQVTGG
-716 LGTVSVGVS
+716 LGTLSVGVS

-734 TDGLGTVSVGVSKLA
+734 TDGLGTLSVGANQMAGGVNQLA
-749 DGSGQVTGGLG
+749 DGSGQVT
-760 TVSVGVS
+760 
-767 KLADGSSQVTGGLGT
+767 
-782 VSVAVNQL
+782 
-790 ADGSSQ
+790 
-796 VTGGLG
+796 
-802 TLSAGANQMS
+802 
-812 GGITQLTDGSS
+812 
-823 QVTTGLGTLNGGLNQ
+823 TGLGTL
-838 MSTGSTQLIDG
+838 STGSTQLIDG

-1085 VLSLGTIASLTL
+1085 VLSLGTIASLTWV
-1097 MHKRQFKN
+1097 HKRQFRN
-1105 VAENQSVE
+1105 IAENQSVE

>member
-1 MKWNQLLRKEF
+1 MKGNQLLRKEF

-66 DGKPIE
+66 DGKSIE

-80 LKDNTSF
+80 LKDNKSF
-87 KWEFVSEKEAEKGME
+87 KWEFVSEKEAKKGME
-102 GRKYYMLVRIPDD
+102 ARKYYMLVRIPDD

-121 TLLKDDPKPL
+121 TLLKDNPKPL

-147 IGGTAIEKIKG
+147 IGGTAIEKIKT

-215 GKSGEMKDGAQKL
+215 GKSGEMKDGVGKL
-228 ADGSNKLVDG
+228 FDG
-238 SGKVTNGLNTLNS
+238 SGKVTAGLNTLNS
-251 KTGEMQTGI
+251 KTGEMQIGI
-260 GKLVDGSGKVTD
+260 GKLVD
-272 GLHVLNSNV
+272 
-281 GIGKLVSGSGKV
+281 
-293 TDGLHVLNSN
+293 
-303 AGIGKLVSG
+303 G

-333 DGSGKVTDGLHA
+333 DGSGKVTA
-345 LNSNAGIGKLVDG
+345 
-358 SGKVTNGLNM
+358 
-368 LNSKTGEMQT
+368 
-378 GIGKLVS
+378 
-385 GSGKVTDGLNTLN
+385 GLNTLN
-398 SKTGEMQK
+398 SKT
-406 GIGELRDGS
+406 GELRDGS
-415 EKVTGGLNELVSKSG
+415 EKVTGGLNKLVSKSG

-501 NVNQLNELTQSTA
+501 NINQLNELTQSTV

-589 NKLPNPEGVKTLAG
+589 NKLPNPAGMKALADGV
-603 GIEKLTNAQN
+603 EKLTNAQN

-627 KAKIGANKL
+627 NAKIGADKL

-653 SGKVTAGLGE
+653 SGKVT
-663 LYAGAN
+663 
-669 QMAGGINQ
+669 
-677 LADGSAQVT
+677 
-686 GGLGT
+686 
-691 VSERANQ
+691 
-698 MAGGI
+698 
-703 NQLADGSSQVTGG
+703 
-716 LGTVSVGVS
+716 
-725 KLADGSGQV
+725 
-734 TDGLGTVSVGVSKLA
+734 DGLGQLSAG
-749 DGSGQVTGGLG
+749 
-760 TVSVGVS
+760 
-767 KLADGSSQVTGGLGT
+767 
-782 VSVAVNQL
+782 VNQL

-802 TLSAGANQMS
+802 TLSAGVN
-812 GGITQLTDGSS
+812 QLTDGSS
-823 QVTTGLGTLNGGLNQ
+823 QVTGGLGTLSVGANQMAGGVNQLADGSGQVTTGLGTL
-838 MSTGSTQLIDG
+838 STGSTQLIDG

-1021 IITLIIQLT
+1021 IITLIMQLT

-1068 DFNFMWQNIGML
+1068 DFDFMWQNIGIL

-1085 VLSLGTIASLTL
+1085 LLSFGTIVSLTL
-1097 MHKRQFKN
+1097 MHKRKFKN

>member
-1 MKWNQLLRKEF
+1 MKGNQLLRKEF
-12 TEIIKSKKI
+12 TQIIKSKKI

-87 KWEFVSEKEAEKGME
+87 KWEFVSEKEAKKGME

-121 TLLKDDPKPL
+121 TLLKDEPKPL

-158 EVSSTLTKT
+158 EVASTLTKT

-189 ANKLHDGSSEL
+189 ASKLHDGSSEL

-215 GKSGEMKDGAQKL
+215 GKSGEMKDGVQKL

-251 KTGEMQTGI
+251 KTGEMQIGI
-260 GKLVDGSGKVTD
+260 GKLVD
-272 GLHVLNSNV
+272 
-281 GIGKLVSGSGKV
+281 
-293 TDGLHVLNSN
+293 
-303 AGIGKLVSG
+303 G

-333 DGSGKVTDGLHA
+333 DGSGKVT
-345 LNSNAGIGKLVDG
+345 
-358 SGKVTNGLNM
+358 NGLNT

-378 GIGKLVS
+378 GIGKLID

-406 GIGELRDGS
+406 GIDELRDGS
-415 EKVTGGLNELVSKSG
+415 EKVTGGLNKLVSKSG
-430 DLKTGT
+430 ELKIGT

-441 GMGKLVEGRSQLEK
+441 GMEALVEGQSQLEK
-455 GSQEIQKGLQD
+455 WSQEIQKGLQD
-466 LNSNV
+466 LSSNV
-471 QKSAAGLEEMQSK
+471 QKSTAALEEMQSK
-484 VPSILNTVN
+484 DPAILSTVN

-514 GDAKTA
+514 GDAKNA

-533 LPKEYQEQLQPFITS
+533 LPKEYQEQLQPFVTS
-548 AVKSTATVQQKAAG
+548 AIKNTTTVQQKAAG

-576 LKGEIHQTTNGLQ
+576 LKGEINQKTGNGQ
-589 NKLPNPEGVKTLAG
+589 SKLPNPAELQSLTVGIERLSSAQTGFVEKFQGFGVKLN
-603 GIEKLTNAQN
+603 NAK
-613 EFVSKFHGFGEGLD
+613 E
-627 KAKIGANKL
+627 GANTL
-636 KDGSVQLIDGVT
+636 KNESGHLIDAINQLADGSD
-648 QLQSG
+648 
-653 SGKVTAGLGE
+653 KVTGGLGA
-663 LYAGAN
+663 LSAGAN
-669 QMAGGINQ
+669 QMAGG
-677 LADGSAQVT
+677 
-686 GGLGT
+686 
-691 VSERANQ
+691 
-698 MAGGI
+698 
-703 NQLADGSSQVTGG
+703 
-716 LGTVSVGVS
+716 
-725 KLADGSGQV
+725 
-734 TDGLGTVSVGVSKLA
+734 
-749 DGSGQVTGGLG
+749 
-760 TVSVGVS
+760 
-767 KLADGSSQVTGGLGT
+767 
-782 VSVAVNQL
+782 VNQL
-790 ADGSSQ
+790 ANGSSQ

-802 TLSAGANQMS
+802 TLSAGANQMA
-812 GGITQLTDGSS
+812 GGVNQLANGSS
-823 QVTTGLGTLNGGLNQ
+823 QVTGGLGTLSVGVSKLADGSKQVTGGLGSLSVGVNQMAGGVTQLADGSGQVTTGIGTLNGGLNK

-967 IQAIVADVILLFGLG
+967 IQAVVADVILLFGLG

-1068 DFNFMWQNIGML
+1068 DFNFMWQNIGIL

-1085 VLSLGTIASLTL
+1085 ALSLGTIASLTW
-1097 MHKRQFKN
+1097 MHKRQFRN
-1105 VAENQSVE
+1105 IAENQSIE

>member
-87 KWEFVSEKEAEKGME
+87 KWEFVSEKEAKKGME
-102 GRKYYMLVRIPDD
+102 GRKYYMLVRIPND

-215 GKSGEMKDGAQKL
+215 GKSGEMKDGVGKL
-228 ADGSNKLVDG
+228 ADGSNKLVDGSGKVTAGLNTLNSKTGIGKLQDGSGKVTDGLNTLNGKTGEMQTGIGKLVDG

-251 KTGEMQTGI
+251 KTGE
-260 GKLVDGSGKVTD
+260 
-272 GLHVLNSNV
+272 
-281 GIGKLVSGSGKV
+281 
-293 TDGLHVLNSN
+293 
-303 AGIGKLVSG
+303 
-312 SGKVTDGLH
+312 
-321 VLNSNAGIGKLV
+321 
-333 DGSGKVTDGLHA
+333 
-345 LNSNAGIGKLVDG
+345 
-358 SGKVTNGLNM
+358 
-368 LNSKTGEMQT
+368 
-378 GIGKLVS
+378 
-385 GSGKVTDGLNTLN
+385 
-398 SKTGEMQK
+398 
-406 GIGELRDGS
+406 LRDGS
-415 EKVTGGLNELVSKSG
+415 EKVTGGLNKLVSKSG
-430 DLKTGT
+430 ELQTGT

-441 GMGKLVEGRSQLEK
+441 GMGKLAEGQSQLEK
-455 GSQEIQKGLQD
+455 GSQEIQKGLQE

-471 QKSAAGLEEMQSK
+471 QKSAVGLEEMQSK

-514 GDAKTA
+514 GDAKNA
-520 AQDVANLQKQIES
+520 AQEVANLQKQIES
-533 LPKEYQEQLQPFITS
+533 LPKEYQEQLQPFVTS

-576 LKGEIHQTTNGLQ
+576 LTGEIHQTTNGLQ
-589 NKLPNPEGVKTLAG
+589 NKLPNPAGVKTLAG
-603 GIEKLTNAQN
+603 GVEKLTNAQN
-613 EFVSKFHGFGEGLD
+613 EFVSNFHGFGEGLD
-627 KAKIGANKL
+627 KAKIGADKL

-653 SGKVTAGLGE
+653 SGKVTAGLGQ
-663 LYAGAN
+663 LSAGA
-669 QMAGGINQ
+669 NQ
-677 LADGSAQVT
+677 LADGSNQVT

-691 VSERANQ
+691 LSVGAHQ

-716 LGTVSVGVS
+716 LGTLSVGVT
-725 KLADGSGQV
+725 KLADGS
-734 TDGLGTVSVGVSKLA
+734 
-749 DGSGQVTGGLG
+749 
-760 TVSVGVS
+760 
-767 KLADGSSQVTGGLGT
+767 
-782 VSVAVNQL
+782 N
-790 ADGSSQ
+790 
-796 VTGGLG
+796 
-802 TLSAGANQMS
+802 
-812 GGITQLTDGSS
+812 
-823 QVTTGLGTLNGGLNQ
+823 QVTTGLGDLNGGLNK

-863 LVKVNDGS
+863 LVKVSDGS

-967 IQAIVADVILLFGLG
+967 IQAIVADIILLFGLG
-982 VEVQSIPYFI
+982 VEVQSMPYFI

-1068 DFNFMWQNIGML
+1068 DFNFMWQNVGIL

-1085 VLSLGTIASLTL
+1085 VLSLGTIASLTW
-1097 MHKRQFKN
+1097 MHKRQFRN
-1105 VAENQSVE
+1105 IAENQSIE

>member
-1 MKWNQLLRKEF
+1 MKGNQLLRKEF

-80 LKDNTSF
+80 LKDNKSF
-87 KWEFVSEKEAEKGME
+87 KWEFVSEKEAKKGME

-121 TLLKDDPKPL
+121 TLLKDNPKPL

-147 IGGTAIEKIKG
+147 IGGTAIEKIKT

-176 QDVSKGLADGAEG
+176 KDVSKGLADGAEG
-189 ANKLHDGSSEL
+189 ASKLHDGSSEL

-215 GKSGEMKDGAQKL
+215 GKSGEIQTGVGKL
-228 ADGSNKLVDG
+228 FDGSGKVTAGLNTLNSKTGEMQIGIGKLVDG

-251 KTGEMQTGI
+251 KTSEMQ
-260 GKLVDGSGKVTD
+260 
-272 GLHVLNSNV
+272 
-281 GIGKLVSGSGKV
+281 
-293 TDGLHVLNSN
+293 
-303 AGIGKLVSG
+303 
-312 SGKVTDGLH
+312 
-321 VLNSNAGIGKLV
+321 AGIGKLV
-333 DGSGKVTDGLHA
+333 DGSGKVTDGL
-345 LNSNAGIGKLVDG
+345 
-358 SGKVTNGLNM
+358 
-368 LNSKTGEMQT
+368 
-378 GIGKLVS
+378 
-385 GSGKVTDGLNTLN
+385 NTLN
-398 SKTGEMQK
+398 NKTGEMQK

-415 EKVTGGLNELVSKSG
+415 EKVTGGLNKLVSKSG
-430 DLKTGT
+430 ELKTGT

-441 GMGKLVEGRSQLEK
+441 GMEQLVGGQKQLEVA
-455 GSQEIQKGLQD
+455 SQKIEKGLQD
-466 LNSNV
+466 LNSKV
-471 QKSAAGLEEMQSK
+471 KSSAAGLEEIQSK
-484 VPSILNTVN
+484 GPSILNTVN

-514 GDAKTA
+514 GDAKNA

-576 LKGEIHQTTNGLQ
+576 LKSEINQKTGDGQ
-589 NKLPNPEGVKTLAG
+589 SKLPNAAELQSLTA
-603 GIEKLTNAQN
+603 GIEQLSSAQKG
-613 EFVSKFHGFGEGLD
+613 FVEKFQGFG
-627 KAKIGANKL
+627 AKLNTAKEGANKF
-636 KDGSVQLIDGVT
+636 KNESGQLIDAIN
-648 QLQSG
+648 QLADG
-653 SGKVTAGLGE
+653 SGQVTTGLDT
-663 LYAGAN
+663 LSAGAN
-669 QMAGGINQ
+669 QMAGG
-677 LADGSAQVT
+677 
-686 GGLGT
+686 
-691 VSERANQ
+691 
-698 MAGGI
+698 
-703 NQLADGSSQVTGG
+703 
-716 LGTVSVGVS
+716 
-725 KLADGSGQV
+725 
-734 TDGLGTVSVGVSKLA
+734 
-749 DGSGQVTGGLG
+749 
-760 TVSVGVS
+760 
-767 KLADGSSQVTGGLGT
+767 
-782 VSVAVNQL
+782 VNQL

-802 TLSAGANQMS
+802 QLSAGANQMA
-812 GGITQLTDGSS
+812 GGVNQLADGSNQVTGGLGTLS
-823 QVTTGLGTLNGGLNQ
+823 VGANQMAGGVNQLADGSGQVTTGLGTLSN
-838 MSTGSTQLIDG
+838 GSTQLIDG

-871 GELAEKLGEGAEKT
+871 SELAEKLGEGAEKT

-992 LFSIVTSL
+992 LFSIITSL

-1021 IITLIIQLT
+1021 IITLIMQLT

-1068 DFNFMWQNIGML
+1068 DFDFMWQNIGML

>member
-1 MKWNQLLRKEF
+1 MKGNQLLRKEF

-80 LKDNTSF
+80 LKDNKSF
-87 KWEFVSEKEAEKGME
+87 KWEFVSEKEAKKGME

-158 EVSSTLTKT
+158 EVASTLTKT

-215 GKSGEMKDGAQKL
+215 GKSGEMKDGVGKL
-228 ADGSNKLVDG
+228 FDG
-238 SGKVTNGLNTLNS
+238 SGKVTAGLNTLNS
-251 KTGEMQTGI
+251 KTGEMQIGI
-260 GKLVDGSGKVTD
+260 GKLVD
-272 GLHVLNSNV
+272 
-281 GIGKLVSGSGKV
+281 
-293 TDGLHVLNSN
+293 
-303 AGIGKLVSG
+303 G

-333 DGSGKVTDGLHA
+333 DGSGKVTA
-345 LNSNAGIGKLVDG
+345 
-358 SGKVTNGLNM
+358 
-368 LNSKTGEMQT
+368 
-378 GIGKLVS
+378 
-385 GSGKVTDGLNTLN
+385 GLNTLN
-398 SKTGEMQK
+398 GKT
-406 GIGELRDGS
+406 GELRDGS
-415 EKVTGGLNELVSKSG
+415 EKVTGGLNKLVSKSG
-430 DLKTGT
+430 ELKTGT

-441 GMGKLVEGRSQLEK
+441 GMGKIVEGQSQLEE
-455 GSQEIQKGLQD
+455 GSQAIQKGLQD

-493 EKIDGAGA
+493 EKIDGAGT
-501 NVNQLNELTQSTA
+501 NINQLNELTQSTV

-589 NKLPNPEGVKTLAG
+589 NKLPNPAGMKALAG
-603 GIEKLTNAQN
+603 GVEKLTNAQN

-627 KAKIGANKL
+627 NAKIGADKL

-653 SGKVTAGLGE
+653 SGKVTAGLGQ
-663 LYAGAN
+663 LSAG
-669 QMAGGINQ
+669 
-677 LADGSAQVT
+677 
-686 GGLGT
+686 
-691 VSERANQ
+691 
-698 MAGGI
+698 
-703 NQLADGSSQVTGG
+703 
-716 LGTVSVGVS
+716 
-725 KLADGSGQV
+725 
-734 TDGLGTVSVGVSKLA
+734 
-749 DGSGQVTGGLG
+749 
-760 TVSVGVS
+760 
-767 KLADGSSQVTGGLGT
+767 
-782 VSVAVNQL
+782 VNQL

-802 TLSAGANQMS
+802 TLSAGVNQLADGSSQVTGGLGTLSVGANQMA
-812 GGITQLTDGSS
+812 GGVNQLADGSG
-823 QVTTGLGTLNGGLNQ
+823 QVTTGLGTLSN
-838 MSTGSTQLIDG
+838 GSTQLIEG

-931 ALLLSIVYPLRDT
+931 ALLLSLVYPLRDT

-1021 IITLIIQLT
+1021 IITLIMQLT

-1068 DFNFMWQNIGML
+1068 DFDFMWQNIGML

>member
-260 GKLVDGSGKVTD
+260 GKLQDGSQKVT
-272 GLHVLNSNV
+272 
-281 GIGKLVSGSGKV
+281 
-293 TDGLHVLNSN
+293 
-303 AGIGKLVSG
+303 A
-312 SGKVTDGLH
+312 
-321 VLNSNAGIGKLV
+321 
-333 DGSGKVTDGLHA
+333 
-345 LNSNAGIGKLVDG
+345 
-358 SGKVTNGLNM
+358 
-368 LNSKTGEMQT
+368 
-378 GIGKLVS
+378 
-385 GSGKVTDGLNTLN
+385 GLNTLVN
-398 SKTGEMQK
+398 
-406 GIGELRDGS
+406 
-415 EKVTGGLNELVSKSG
+415 KSG
-430 DLKTGT
+430 ELKTGT
-436 TDLSN
+436 NELAA
-441 GMGKLVEGRSQLEK
+441 GMEQLVGGQSQLE
-455 GSQEIQKGLQD
+455 GVSQKIEKGLQELD
-466 LNSNV
+466 SKV
-471 QKSAAGLEEMQSK
+471 KSSAAGLEEMQAK
-484 VPSILNTVN
+484 VPTILNKVN
-493 EKIDGAGA
+493 EKIDGAEK
-501 NVNQLNELTQSTA
+501 NVNQLNGFTQSTA
-514 GDAKTA
+514 GDAKNA

-533 LPKEYQEQLQPFITS
+533 LPKEYQEQLQPYITN
-548 AVKSTATVQQKAAG
+548 AAKSTATVQQK
-562 VAGGTNK
+562 VAVVSGGTK
-569 LNEEVKQ
+569 TLNEEVNQ
-576 LKGEIHQTTNGLQ
+576 LKGEINQKASEMQ
-589 NKLPNPEGVKTLAG
+589 NKLPNSG
-603 GIEKLTNAQN
+603 GINTLTDGITKLMNAQN
-613 EFVSKFHGFGEGLD
+613 QFVSKFHGFGEGLNN
-627 KAKIGANKL
+627 AKVGVNKL
-636 KDGSVQLIDGVT
+636 NKGSDQLIDGVT
-648 QLQSG
+648 QL
-653 SGKVTAGLGE
+653 
-663 LYAGAN
+663 
-669 QMAGGINQ
+669 
-677 LADGSAQVT
+677 
-686 GGLGT
+686 
-691 VSERANQ
+691 
-698 MAGGI
+698 
-703 NQLADGSSQVTGG
+703 ADGSS
-716 LGTVSVGVS
+716 
-725 KLADGSGQV
+725 K
-734 TDGLGTVSVGVSKLA
+734 
-749 DGSGQVTGGLG
+749 
-760 TVSVGVS
+760 
-767 KLADGSSQVTGGLGT
+767 
-782 VSVAVNQL
+782 
-790 ADGSSQ
+790 

-812 GGITQLTDGSS
+812 GGITQLVDGSS

-1105 VAENQSVE
+1105 VAGNQSVE

>member
-1 MKWNQLLRKEF
+1 MKGNQLLRKEF
-12 TEIIKSKKI
+12 TQIIKSKKI

-80 LKDNTSF
+80 LKDNKSF
-87 KWEFVSEKEAEKGME
+87 KWEFVSEKEAKKGME
-102 GRKYYMLVRIPDD
+102 GRKYYMLVRIPDN

-215 GKSGEMKDGAQKL
+215 GKSGEMKDGVQKL

-238 SGKVTNGLNTLNS
+238 SGKVTVGLNTLNGKTGEMQIGIGKLLDGSGKVTNGLNTLNS
-251 KTGEMQTGI
+251 KTSEMQTGI
-260 GKLVDGSGKVTD
+260 GKLVD
-272 GLHVLNSNV
+272 
-281 GIGKLVSGSGKV
+281 
-293 TDGLHVLNSN
+293 
-303 AGIGKLVSG
+303 
-312 SGKVTDGLH
+312 
-321 VLNSNAGIGKLV
+321 
-333 DGSGKVTDGLHA
+333 
-345 LNSNAGIGKLVDG
+345 
-358 SGKVTNGLNM
+358 
-368 LNSKTGEMQT
+368 
-378 GIGKLVS
+378 

-406 GIGELRDGS
+406 GIGELHDGS
-415 EKVTGGLNELVSKSG
+415 EKVTGGLNQLVSKSG
-430 DLKTGT
+430 ELKTGT

-441 GMGKLVEGRSQLEK
+441 GMGKLAEGQSQLEK
-455 GSQEIQKGLQD
+455 WSQEIQKGLQD

-484 VPSILNTVN
+484 GPSILNTVN
-493 EKIDGAGA
+493 EKIDGAEA
-501 NVNQLNELTQSTA
+501 NVNQLNEFTQSTA
-514 GDAKTA
+514 GDAKNA

-548 AVKSTATVQQKAAG
+548 AVKNTATVQQKAAG

-576 LKGEIHQTTNGLQ
+576 LKGEIDQKTGDGQ
-589 NKLPNPEGVKTLAG
+589 SKLPNPAELKSLTV
-603 GIEKLTNAQN
+603 GIDQLSSAQKGFVEKFQ
-613 EFVSKFHGFGEGLD
+613 GFG
-627 KAKIGANKL
+627 AKLNTAKEGANKF
-636 KDGSVQLIDGVT
+636 KNESGQLIDAIN
-648 QLQSG
+648 QLADG
-653 SGKVTAGLGE
+653 SGKVTGGLDT
-663 LYAGAN
+663 LSAGAN
-669 QMAGGINQ
+669 QMAGG
-677 LADGSAQVT
+677 
-686 GGLGT
+686 
-691 VSERANQ
+691 
-698 MAGGI
+698 
-703 NQLADGSSQVTGG
+703 
-716 LGTVSVGVS
+716 
-725 KLADGSGQV
+725 
-734 TDGLGTVSVGVSKLA
+734 
-749 DGSGQVTGGLG
+749 
-760 TVSVGVS
+760 
-767 KLADGSSQVTGGLGT
+767 
-782 VSVAVNQL
+782 VNQL

-802 TLSAGANQMS
+802 TLSAGANQMA
-812 GGITQLTDGSS
+812 GGVNQLADGSGKVTGGLGTLS
-823 QVTTGLGTLNGGLNQ
+823 VGANQMTGGVNQLADGSGQVTTGLGTLNGGLNK
-838 MSTGSTQLIDG
+838 MSTGSAQLIDG

-967 IQAIVADVILLFGLG
+967 IQAVVADVILLFGLG

-1068 DFNFMWQNIGML
+1068 DFNFMWQNVGVL

-1085 VLSLGTIASLTL
+1085 VLSLGTIAALTW
-1097 MHKRQFKN
+1097 MHKRQFRN
-1105 VAENQSVE
+1105 IAENQSVE

>member
-1 MKWNQLLRKEF
+1 MKGNQLLRKEF

-80 LKDNTSF
+80 LKDNKNF
-87 KWEFVSEKEAEKGME
+87 KWEFVSEKEAKKGME

-121 TLLKDDPKPL
+121 TLLKDNPKRL

-147 IGGTAIEKIKG
+147 IGGTAIEKIKT

-176 QDVSKGLADGAEG
+176 KDVSKGLADGAEG
-189 ANKLHDGSSEL
+189 ASKLHDGSSEL

-215 GKSGEMKDGAQKL
+215 GKSGEIQTGVGKL
-228 ADGSNKLVDG
+228 FDGSGKVTASLNTLNSKTGEMQIGIGKLVDG

-251 KTGEMQTGI
+251 KTSEMQ
-260 GKLVDGSGKVTD
+260 
-272 GLHVLNSNV
+272 
-281 GIGKLVSGSGKV
+281 
-293 TDGLHVLNSN
+293 
-303 AGIGKLVSG
+303 
-312 SGKVTDGLH
+312 
-321 VLNSNAGIGKLV
+321 AGIGKLV
-333 DGSGKVTDGLHA
+333 D
-345 LNSNAGIGKLVDG
+345 
-358 SGKVTNGLNM
+358 
-368 LNSKTGEMQT
+368 
-378 GIGKLVS
+378 

-406 GIGELRDGS
+406 GIGELHDGS
-415 EKVTGGLNELVSKSG
+415 EKVTGGLNKLVSKSG
-430 DLKTGT
+430 ELKTGT

-441 GMGKLVEGRSQLEK
+441 GMEQLVGGQNQLEVASEK
-455 GSQEIQKGLQD
+455 IEKGLQD
-466 LNSNV
+466 LNSKV
-471 QKSAAGLEEMQSK
+471 KSSAAGLEEIQSK
-484 VPSILNTVN
+484 GPSILNTVN

-514 GDAKTA
+514 GDAKNA
-520 AQDVANLQKQIES
+520 AQEVANLQKQIES

-576 LKGEIHQTTNGLQ
+576 LKSEINQKTGDGQ
-589 NKLPNPEGVKTLAG
+589 SKLPNAAELQSLTA
-603 GIEKLTNAQN
+603 GIEQLSSAQKG
-613 EFVSKFHGFGEGLD
+613 FVGKFQGFG
-627 KAKIGANKL
+627 AKLNTAKEGANKF
-636 KDGSVQLIDGVT
+636 KNESGQLIDAIN
-648 QLQSG
+648 QLADG
-653 SGKVTAGLGE
+653 SGQVTTGLDT
-663 LYAGAN
+663 LSAGAN
-669 QMAGGINQ
+669 QMAGG
-677 LADGSAQVT
+677 
-686 GGLGT
+686 
-691 VSERANQ
+691 
-698 MAGGI
+698 
-703 NQLADGSSQVTGG
+703 
-716 LGTVSVGVS
+716 
-725 KLADGSGQV
+725 
-734 TDGLGTVSVGVSKLA
+734 
-749 DGSGQVTGGLG
+749 
-760 TVSVGVS
+760 
-767 KLADGSSQVTGGLGT
+767 
-782 VSVAVNQL
+782 VNQL

-802 TLSAGANQMS
+802 QLSAGANQMA
-812 GGITQLTDGSS
+812 GGVNQLADGSNQVTGGLGTLS
-823 QVTTGLGTLNGGLNQ
+823 VGANQMAGGVNQLADGSGQVTTGLGTLSN
-838 MSTGSTQLIDG
+838 GSTQLIDG

-992 LFSIVTSL
+992 LFSIITSL

-1021 IITLIIQLT
+1021 IITLIMQLT

-1041 PKFLQPFNAWLPM
+1041 PKFLQPFNVWLPM

>member
-1 MKWNQLLRKEF
+1 MKGNQLLRKEF

-66 DGKPIE
+66 DGKSIE

-80 LKDNTSF
+80 LKDNKSF
-87 KWEFVSEKEAEKGME
+87 KWEFVSEKEAKKGME
-102 GRKYYMLVRIPDD
+102 GRKYYMIVRIPDD

-121 TLLKDDPKPL
+121 TLLKDNPKPL

-147 IGGTAIEKIKG
+147 IGGTAIEKIKT

-215 GKSGEMKDGAQKL
+215 GKSGEMKDGVQKL

-251 KTGEMQTGI
+251 KTGEMQI
-260 GKLVDGSGKVTD
+260 
-272 GLHVLNSNV
+272 
-281 GIGKLVSGSGKV
+281 
-293 TDGLHVLNSN
+293 
-303 AGIGKLVSG
+303 
-312 SGKVTDGLH
+312 
-321 VLNSNAGIGKLV
+321 
-333 DGSGKVTDGLHA
+333 
-345 LNSNAGIGKLVDG
+345 GIGKLVDG
-358 SGKVTNGLNM
+358 SGKVTNGLNT
-368 LNSKTGEMQT
+368 LNSKTSEMQA
-378 GIGKLVS
+378 GIGKLVD

-406 GIGELRDGS
+406 GIGELHDGS
-415 EKVTGGLNELVSKSG
+415 EKLTGGLNKLVSKSG
-430 DLKTGT
+430 ELQTGT

-441 GMGKLVEGRSQLEK
+441 GMEQLVGGQNQLEVA
-455 GSQEIQKGLQD
+455 SQKIEKGLQD
-466 LNSNV
+466 LNSKV
-471 QKSAAGLEEMQSK
+471 KSSAAGLEEIQSK
-484 VPSILNTVN
+484 GPSILNTVN

-514 GDAKTA
+514 GDAKNA
-520 AQDVANLQKQIES
+520 EQEVVNLQKQIES

-576 LKGEIHQTTNGLQ
+576 LKGEINQKTSDAQ
-589 NKLPNPEGVKTLAG
+589 NKLPNTAKLDSLTE
-603 GIEKLTNAQN
+603 GIEKLASAQKG
-613 EFVSKFHGFGEGLD
+613 FVENFQGFGKNLNV
-627 KAKIGANKL
+627 AKEGANKF
-636 KDGSVQLIDGVT
+636 KNESGQLIDAIN
-648 QLQSG
+648 QLADG
-653 SGKVTAGLGE
+653 SGKVTGGLGA
-663 LYAGAN
+663 LSAGAN
-669 QMAGGINQ
+669 QMAGG
-677 LADGSAQVT
+677 VH
-686 GGLGT
+686 
-691 VSERANQ
+691 
-698 MAGGI
+698 
-703 NQLADGSSQVTGG
+703 QLADGSSQVTGG
-716 LGTVSVGVS
+716 LGQLSAG
-725 KLADGSGQV
+725 ANQM
-734 TDGLGTVSVGVSKLA
+734 A
-749 DGSGQVTGGLG
+749 GG
-760 TVSVGVS
+760 
-767 KLADGSSQVTGGLGT
+767 
-782 VSVAVNQL
+782 VNQL
-790 ADGSSQ
+790 ADGSSK

-802 TLSAGANQMS
+802 TLSVGANQMA
-812 GGITQLTDGSS
+812 GGVNHLADGSG

-838 MSTGSTQLIDG
+838 MSNGSTQLIDG

-906 EKMAEVPNYGTGFTP
+906 EKIAEVPNYGTGFTP

-992 LFSIVTSL
+992 LFSLVTSL

-1021 IITLIIQLT
+1021 IITLIMQLT

-1068 DFNFMWQNIGML
+1068 DFDFMWQNIGML

>member
-1 MKWNQLLRKEF
+1 MKWHKLLSKEF
-12 TEIIKSKKI
+12 AEIIKSKKI

-45 PYKQL
+45 PYEQL

-60 DKGAVF
+60 DKGAEL

-80 LKDNTSF
+80 LKDNKSF
-87 KWEFVSEKEAEKGME
+87 KWEFVSEKEAKEGME

-176 QDVSKGLADGAEG
+176 KDVSKGLADGADG
-189 ANKLHDGSSEL
+189 ANKLRDGASEL

-215 GKSGEMKDGAQKL
+215 GKSGEMKDGVQKL
-228 ADGSNKLVDG
+228 ADGSNKLQDG
-238 SGKVTNGLNTLNS
+238 SGKVTDGLNTLNS

-260 GKLVDGSGKVTD
+260 GKLQD
-272 GLHVLNSNV
+272 
-281 GIGKLVSGSGKV
+281 GSGKV

-303 AGIGKLVSG
+303 AGIGKLL
-312 SGKVTDGLH
+312 D
-321 VLNSNAGIGKLV
+321 
-333 DGSGKVTDGLHA
+333 
-345 LNSNAGIGKLVDG
+345 
-358 SGKVTNGLNM
+358 
-368 LNSKTGEMQT
+368 
-378 GIGKLVS
+378 

-415 EKVTGGLNELVSKSG
+415 EKVTDGLNKLVSKSG
-430 DLKTGT
+430 ELKTGT

-441 GMGKLVEGRSQLEK
+441 GMEQLVGGQSQLEEV
-455 GSQEIQKGLQD
+455 SQKIEKGLED
-466 LNSNV
+466 LNRTVKN
-471 QKSAAGLEEMQSK
+471 SAAGLEEMQSK
-484 VPSILNTVN
+484 GPSILNTVN

-548 AVKSTATVQQKAAG
+548 AVKSTATVQQKATG
-562 VAGGTNK
+562 VASGTNK

-576 LKGEIHQTTNGLQ
+576 LKGEIDQKTSDAQ
-589 NKLPNPEGVKTLAG
+589 NKLPNTAKLHSLTD
-603 GIEKLTNAQN
+603 GIEKLASAQKG
-613 EFVSKFHGFGEGLD
+613 FVENFQGFGKNLNA
-627 KAKIGANKL
+627 AKEGANKF
-636 KDGSVQLIDGVT
+636 KNESGQLIDAIN
-648 QLQSG
+648 QLADG
-653 SGKVTAGLGE
+653 SGKVTGGLDT
-663 LYAGAN
+663 LSAGAN
-669 QMAGGINQ
+669 QMAGG
-677 LADGSAQVT
+677 VT
-686 GGLGT
+686 
-691 VSERANQ
+691 
-698 MAGGI
+698 
-703 NQLADGSSQVTGG
+703 
-716 LGTVSVGVS
+716 
-725 KLADGSGQV
+725 K
-734 TDGLGTVSVGVSKLA
+734 
-749 DGSGQVTGGLG
+749 
-760 TVSVGVS
+760 
-767 KLADGSSQVTGGLGT
+767 
-782 VSVAVNQL
+782 L

-802 TLSAGANQMS
+802 TLSGGVSKLADGSGKVTGGLGTLSVGVTKLADGSNQVT
-812 GGITQLTDGSS
+812 GGLGTLSVGVSKLTDGSS
-823 QVTTGLGTLNGGLNQ
+823 QVTGGLGTLSVGTNQMIGGVNQLADGSGQVTTGLGTLNGGLNK

-967 IQAIVADVILLFGLG
+967 IQAIVADVILLFWLG

-1000 AFIALIQCLVT
+1000 AFISLIQCLVT

-1041 PKFLQPFNAWLPM
+1041 PKYLQPFNAWLPM

-1068 DFNFMWQNIGML
+1068 DFNFMWQNIGIL

-1085 VLSLGTIASLTL
+1085 VLSLGTIASLTW

-1105 VAENQSVE
+1105 IAENQSIE

>member
-1 MKWNQLLRKEF
+1 MWSFRKGGEMMKWNQLLRKEF

-260 GKLVDGSGKVTD
+260 GKLQDGSQKVT
-272 GLHVLNSNV
+272 
-281 GIGKLVSGSGKV
+281 
-293 TDGLHVLNSN
+293 
-303 AGIGKLVSG
+303 A
-312 SGKVTDGLH
+312 
-321 VLNSNAGIGKLV
+321 
-333 DGSGKVTDGLHA
+333 
-345 LNSNAGIGKLVDG
+345 
-358 SGKVTNGLNM
+358 
-368 LNSKTGEMQT
+368 
-378 GIGKLVS
+378 
-385 GSGKVTDGLNTLN
+385 GLNTLVN
-398 SKTGEMQK
+398 
-406 GIGELRDGS
+406 
-415 EKVTGGLNELVSKSG
+415 KSG
-430 DLKTGT
+430 ELKTGT
-436 TDLSN
+436 NELAA
-441 GMGKLVEGRSQLEK
+441 GMEQLVGGQSQLE
-455 GSQEIQKGLQD
+455 GVSQKIEKGLQELD
-466 LNSNV
+466 SKV
-471 QKSAAGLEEMQSK
+471 KSSAAGLEEMQAK
-484 VPSILNTVN
+484 VPTILNKVN
-493 EKIDGAGA
+493 EKIDGAEK
-501 NVNQLNELTQSTA
+501 NVNQLNGFTQSTA
-514 GDAKTA
+514 GDAKNA

-533 LPKEYQEQLQPFITS
+533 LPKEYQEQLQPYITN
-548 AVKSTATVQQKAAG
+548 AAKSTATVQQK
-562 VAGGTNK
+562 VAVVSGGTK
-569 LNEEVKQ
+569 TLNEEVNQ
-576 LKGEIHQTTNGLQ
+576 LKGEINQKASEMQ
-589 NKLPNPEGVKTLAG
+589 NKLPNSG
-603 GIEKLTNAQN
+603 GINTLTDGITKLMNAQN
-613 EFVSKFHGFGEGLD
+613 QFVSKFHGFGEGLNN
-627 KAKIGANKL
+627 AKVGVNKL
-636 KDGSVQLIDGVT
+636 NKGSDQLIDGVT
-648 QLQSG
+648 QL
-653 SGKVTAGLGE
+653 
-663 LYAGAN
+663 
-669 QMAGGINQ
+669 
-677 LADGSAQVT
+677 
-686 GGLGT
+686 
-691 VSERANQ
+691 
-698 MAGGI
+698 
-703 NQLADGSSQVTGG
+703 ADGSS
-716 LGTVSVGVS
+716 
-725 KLADGSGQV
+725 K
-734 TDGLGTVSVGVSKLA
+734 
-749 DGSGQVTGGLG
+749 
-760 TVSVGVS
+760 
-767 KLADGSSQVTGGLGT
+767 
-782 VSVAVNQL
+782 
-790 ADGSSQ
+790 

-812 GGITQLTDGSS
+812 GGITQLVDGSS

>member
-1 MKWNQLLRKEF
+1 MKGNQLLRKEF

-60 DKGAVF
+60 DKGALF

-80 LKDNTSF
+80 LKDNKSF
-87 KWEFVSEKEAEKGME
+87 KWEFVSEKEAKKGME

-121 TLLKDDPKPL
+121 TLLKDNPKRL

-158 EVSSTLTKT
+158 EVASTLTKT

-176 QDVSKGLADGAEG
+176 KDVSKGLADGAEG
-189 ANKLHDGSSEL
+189 ASKLHDGSSEL

-215 GKSGEMKDGAQKL
+215 GKSGEMKDGVQKL

-238 SGKVTNGLNTLNS
+238 SGKVTAGLNTLNS

-260 GKLVDGSGKVTD
+260 GKLQDGSQKVT
-272 GLHVLNSNV
+272 
-281 GIGKLVSGSGKV
+281 
-293 TDGLHVLNSN
+293 
-303 AGIGKLVSG
+303 A
-312 SGKVTDGLH
+312 
-321 VLNSNAGIGKLV
+321 
-333 DGSGKVTDGLHA
+333 
-345 LNSNAGIGKLVDG
+345 
-358 SGKVTNGLNM
+358 
-368 LNSKTGEMQT
+368 
-378 GIGKLVS
+378 
-385 GSGKVTDGLNTLN
+385 GLNTLVN
-398 SKTGEMQK
+398 
-406 GIGELRDGS
+406 
-415 EKVTGGLNELVSKSG
+415 KSG
-430 DLKTGT
+430 ELKTGT
-436 TDLSN
+436 NELAA
-441 GMGKLVEGRSQLEK
+441 GMEQLVGGQSQLE
-455 GSQEIQKGLQD
+455 GISQKIEKGLQELD
-466 LNSNV
+466 SKV
-471 QKSAAGLEEMQSK
+471 KSSAAGLEEMQAK
-484 VPSILNTVN
+484 VPTILNKVN
-493 EKIDGAGA
+493 EKIDGAEK
-501 NVNQLNELTQSTA
+501 NVNQLNGFTQSTA
-514 GDAKTA
+514 GDAKNA

-533 LPKEYQEQLQPFITS
+533 LPKEYQEQLQPYVTN
-548 AVKSTATVQQKAAG
+548 AAKSTATVQQK
-562 VAGGTNK
+562 VAVVSGGTK
-569 LNEEVKQ
+569 QLNEEVNQ
-576 LKGEIHQTTNGLQ
+576 LKGEINQKASEMQ
-589 NKLPNPEGVKTLAG
+589 NKLPNSG
-603 GIEKLTNAQN
+603 GINTLTDGITKLMNAQN
-613 EFVSKFHGFGEGLD
+613 QFVSKFHGFGEGLNN
-627 KAKIGANKL
+627 AKVGANKL
-636 KDGSVQLIDGVT
+636 NKGSDQLIDGVT
-648 QLQSG
+648 QL
-653 SGKVTAGLGE
+653 
-663 LYAGAN
+663 
-669 QMAGGINQ
+669 
-677 LADGSAQVT
+677 
-686 GGLGT
+686 
-691 VSERANQ
+691 
-698 MAGGI
+698 
-703 NQLADGSSQVTGG
+703 ADGSS
-716 LGTVSVGVS
+716 
-725 KLADGSGQV
+725 K
-734 TDGLGTVSVGVSKLA
+734 
-749 DGSGQVTGGLG
+749 
-760 TVSVGVS
+760 
-767 KLADGSSQVTGGLGT
+767 
-782 VSVAVNQL
+782 
-790 ADGSSQ
+790 

-802 TLSAGANQMS
+802 TLSAGANQMT
-812 GGITQLTDGSS
+812 GGITQLADGSS

-838 MSTGSTQLIDG
+838 MSNGSIQLIDG

-906 EKMAEVPNYGTGFTP
+906 EKIAEVPNYGTGFTP

-992 LFSIVTSL
+992 LFSIITSL

-1021 IITLIIQLT
+1021 IITLIMQLT

-1068 DFNFMWQNIGML
+1068 DFDFMWQNIGML

>member
-1 MKWNQLLRKEF
+1 MKGNQLLRKEF

-80 LKDNTSF
+80 LKDNKSF
-87 KWEFVSEKEAEKGME
+87 KWEFVSEKEAKKGME

-121 TLLKDDPKPL
+121 TLLKDNPKPL

-147 IGGTAIEKIKG
+147 IGGTAIEKIKT

-176 QDVSKGLADGAEG
+176 KDVSKGLADGAEG
-189 ANKLHDGSSEL
+189 ASKLHDGSSEL

-215 GKSGEMKDGAQKL
+215 GKSGEMKDGVQKL
-228 ADGSNKLVDG
+228 ADGSNKLVDGSGKVTNGLNVLNSKTGEMQVGIGKLVDG

-251 KTGEMQTGI
+251 KTGEMQIGI
-260 GKLVDGSGKVTD
+260 GKLVDGSGKVTN
-272 GLHVLNSNV
+272 GLNTLNSKTGEMQI
-281 GIGKLVSGSGKV
+281 GIGKLV
-293 TDGLHVLNSN
+293 D
-303 AGIGKLVSG
+303 G

-358 SGKVTNGLNM
+358 SGKVTDGLHA
-368 LNSKTGEMQT
+368 LNSNA
-378 GIGKLVS
+378 GIGKLVD

-398 SKTGEMQK
+398 SKTGE
-406 GIGELRDGS
+406 LRDGS
-415 EKVTGGLNELVSKSG
+415 EKVTGGLNKLVSKSG
-430 DLKTGT
+430 ELKTGT

-441 GMGKLVEGRSQLEK
+441 GMGKLVEGQSQLEE
-455 GSQEIQKGLQD
+455 GSQAIQKGLQE

-514 GDAKTA
+514 GDAKNA
-520 AQDVANLQKQIES
+520 AQEVANLQKQIES
-533 LPKEYQEQLQPFITS
+533 LPKEYQEQLQPFVTS

-576 LKGEIHQTTNGLQ
+576 VKVEIHQTTNGLQ
-589 NKLPNPEGVKTLAG
+589 NKLPNPAGIKTLAG

-627 KAKIGANKL
+627 NAKIGADKL
-636 KDGSVQLIDGVT
+636 KGGSVQLIDGVT

-653 SGKVTAGLGE
+653 SGKVTAGLGQ
-663 LYAGAN
+663 LSAGV
-669 QMAGGINQ
+669 NQ
-677 LADGSAQVT
+677 LADGSGQVTDGLGTLSVGVSKLADGSGQVT

-691 VSERANQ
+691 LSV
-698 MAGGI
+698 GVTK
-703 NQLADGSSQVTGG
+703 LADGSGQVTGG
-716 LGTVSVGVS
+716 LGTLSVGVS

-734 TDGLGTVSVGVSKLA
+734 TDGLGTLSVGA
-749 DGSGQVTGGLG
+749 NQMAGG
-760 TVSVGVS
+760 
-767 KLADGSSQVTGGLGT
+767 
-782 VSVAVNQL
+782 VNQL
-790 ADGSSQ
+790 ADGS
-796 VTGGLG
+796 G
-802 TLSAGANQMS
+802 
-812 GGITQLTDGSS
+812 

-838 MSTGSTQLIDG
+838 MSNGSTQLIDG

-1021 IITLIIQLT
+1021 IITLIMQLT

-1068 DFNFMWQNIGML
+1068 DFDFMWQNIGML

>member
-1 MKWNQLLRKEF
+1 MKWHKLLSKEF
-12 TEIIKSKKI
+12 AEIIKSKKI

-45 PYKQL
+45 PYEQL

-60 DKGAVF
+60 DKGAEL

-80 LKDNTSF
+80 LKDNKSF
-87 KWEFVSEKEAEKGME
+87 KWEFVSEKEAKEGME

-147 IGGTAIEKIKG
+147 IGGTAIEKIKS

-176 QDVSKGLADGAEG
+176 KDVSKGLADGADG
-189 ANKLHDGSSEL
+189 ANKLHDGASEL
-200 HDGSSKVTDGLHTLQ
+200 HDGSSKVTDGLYTLQ
-215 GKSGEMKDGAQKL
+215 GKSGEMKDGVQKL

-238 SGKVTNGLNTLNS
+238 SGKVTAGLNTLNS

-260 GKLVDGSGKVTD
+260 GKLQDGSKKVT
-272 GLHVLNSNV
+272 
-281 GIGKLVSGSGKV
+281 
-293 TDGLHVLNSN
+293 
-303 AGIGKLVSG
+303 A
-312 SGKVTDGLH
+312 
-321 VLNSNAGIGKLV
+321 
-333 DGSGKVTDGLHA
+333 
-345 LNSNAGIGKLVDG
+345 
-358 SGKVTNGLNM
+358 GLNT

-378 GIGKLVS
+378 GIGKLQD
-385 GSGKVTDGLNTLN
+385 GSQKVTAGLNTLV
-398 SKTGEMQK
+398 SKTGE
-406 GIGELRDGS
+406 
-415 EKVTGGLNELVSKSG
+415 
-430 DLKTGT
+430 LKTGT
-436 TDLSN
+436 NELST
-441 GMGKLVEGRSQLEK
+441 GMEKLAEGQSKLEEVSQNIE
-455 GSQEIQKGLQD
+455 KGLQE
-466 LNSNV
+466 LNSKVKNSV
-471 QKSAAGLEEMQSK
+471 AGLEEMQSK
-484 VPSILNTVN
+484 VPTILNTVN
-493 EKIDGAGA
+493 QKIDGAGE
-501 NVNQLNELTQSTA
+501 NVSQLNEVAQSTA

-533 LPKEYQEQLQPFITS
+533 LPKEYQEQLQPYITN
-548 AVKSTATVQQKAAG
+548 AAKSTATVQQKAIG
-562 VAGGTNK
+562 VASGTNK

-576 LKGEIHQTTNGLQ
+576 LKGEINQTTSDAQ
-589 NKLPNPEGVKTLAG
+589 NKLPNTAKLKSLTDGIDELASG
-603 GIEKLTNAQN
+603 QKG
-613 EFVSKFHGFGEGLD
+613 FVGNFQGFGKKLNV
-627 KAKIGANKL
+627 AKDGANKF
-636 KDGSVQLIDGVT
+636 KNESGQLID
-648 QLQSG
+648 
-653 SGKVTAGLGE
+653 A
-663 LYAGAN
+663 
-669 QMAGGINQ
+669 INQ
-677 LADGSAQVT
+677 
-686 GGLGT
+686 
-691 VSERANQ
+691 
-698 MAGGI
+698 
-703 NQLADGSSQVTGG
+703 
-716 LGTVSVGVS
+716 
-725 KLADGSGQV
+725 
-734 TDGLGTVSVGVSKLA
+734 LA
-749 DGSGQVTGGLG
+749 DGSGQVTGGLDKLSAG
-760 TVSVGVS
+760 ANQMAGGVNQ
-767 KLADGSSQVTGGLGT
+767 LVDGSSKVTDGLDTLSVGTNQMIGG
-782 VSVAVNQL
+782 VNQL
-790 ADGSSQ
+790 ADGS
-796 VTGGLG
+796 G
-802 TLSAGANQMS
+802 
-812 GGITQLTDGSS
+812 
-823 QVTTGLGTLNGGLNQ
+823 QVTTGLGTLNGGLNK

-885 GEVKGTDKTYDM
+885 GGVKGTDKTYDM
-897 FASPVKVKT
+897 FASPVKVKV

-1021 IITLIIQLT
+1021 IITLIMQLT

-1054 TYSVSGLKAVVSSG
+1054 TYSVSGFKAVVSSG
-1068 DFNFMWQNIGML
+1068 DFNFMWQNIGIL

-1085 VLSLGTIASLTL
+1085 VLSLGTIASLSW

-1105 VAENQSVE
+1105 IAENQSVE

>member
-1 MKWNQLLRKEF
+1 MMKWNQLLRKEF

-87 KWEFVSEKEAEKGME
+87 KWEFVSEKEAKKGME

-121 TLLKDDPKPL
+121 TLLKDNPKPL

-215 GKSGEMKDGAQKL
+215 GKSGEIQTGV
-228 ADGSNKLVDG
+228 GKLVDG
-238 SGKVTNGLNTLNS
+238 SGKVTAGLNTLNS
-251 KTGEMQTGI
+251 KTGEMQIGI
-260 GKLVDGSGKVTD
+260 GKLVD
-272 GLHVLNSNV
+272 
-281 GIGKLVSGSGKV
+281 
-293 TDGLHVLNSN
+293 
-303 AGIGKLVSG
+303 G

-333 DGSGKVTDGLHA
+333 DGSGKVTDGLHV

-358 SGKVTNGLNM
+358 SGKVTNGLN
-368 LNSKTGEMQT
+368 
-378 GIGKLVS
+378 
-385 GSGKVTDGLNTLN
+385 TLN
-398 SKTGEMQK
+398 SKT
-406 GIGELRDGS
+406 GELRDGS
-415 EKVTGGLNELVSKSG
+415 EKVTGGLNQLVSKSG
-430 DLKTGT
+430 ELKAGT

-441 GMGKLVEGRSQLEK
+441 GMGKLAEGQSQLEK

-484 VPSILNTVN
+484 GPSILNTVN

-514 GDAKTA
+514 GDAKNA
-520 AQDVANLQKQIES
+520 AQEVANLQKQIES

-569 LNEEVKQ
+569 LNVEVKQ
-576 LKGEIHQTTNGLQ
+576 LTGEIHQTTNGLQ
-589 NKLPNPEGVKTLAG
+589 NKLPNPAGVKTLADG
-603 GIEKLTNAQN
+603 VKKLTNAQN

-627 KAKIGANKL
+627 NAKIGADKL

-653 SGKVTAGLGE
+653 SGKVTAGLGQ
-663 LYAGAN
+663 LSAG
-669 QMAGGINQ
+669 
-677 LADGSAQVT
+677 V
-686 GGLGT
+686 
-691 VSERANQ
+691 
-698 MAGGI
+698 
-703 NQLADGSSQVTGG
+703 NQLADGSSQVT
-716 LGTVSVGVS
+716 
-725 KLADGSGQV
+725 
-734 TDGLGTVSVGVSKLA
+734 DGLGTLSVGVTK
-749 DGSGQVTGGLG
+749 
-760 TVSVGVS
+760 
-767 KLADGSSQVTGGLGT
+767 
-782 VSVAVNQL
+782 L

-802 TLSAGANQMS
+802 TLSVGVTKLA
-812 GGITQLTDGSS
+812 DGSS
-823 QVTTGLGTLNGGLNQ
+823 QVTGGLGTLSVGAGQMTGGITQLSTGSGQ
-838 MSTGSTQLIDG
+838 VTTGLSTLSTGSTQLIDG

-967 IQAIVADVILLFGLG
+967 IQAIVADIILLFGLG

-1068 DFNFMWQNIGML
+1068 DFDFMWQNVGIL

-1085 VLSLGTIASLTL
+1085 VLSLGTIASLTW
-1097 MHKRQFKN
+1097 MHKRQFRN
-1105 VAENQSVE
+1105 IAENQSVE

>member
-1 MKWNQLLRKEF
+1 MKGNQLLRKEF
-12 TEIIKSKKI
+12 TQIIKSKKI

-87 KWEFVSEKEAEKGME
+87 KWEFVSEKEAKKGME
-102 GRKYYMLVRIPDD
+102 DRKYYMLVRIPDD

-121 TLLKDDPKPL
+121 TLLKDEPKPL

-215 GKSGEMKDGAQKL
+215 GKSGEMKDGVGKL
-228 ADGSNKLVDG
+228 FDG
-238 SGKVTNGLNTLNS
+238 SGKVTAGLNTLNG
-251 KTGEMQTGI
+251 KTGEMQIGI
-260 GKLVDGSGKVTD
+260 GKLVD
-272 GLHVLNSNV
+272 
-281 GIGKLVSGSGKV
+281 
-293 TDGLHVLNSN
+293 
-303 AGIGKLVSG
+303 G

-333 DGSGKVTDGLHA
+333 D
-345 LNSNAGIGKLVDG
+345 
-358 SGKVTNGLNM
+358 
-368 LNSKTGEMQT
+368 
-378 GIGKLVS
+378 

-415 EKVTGGLNELVSKSG
+415 EKVTGGLNKLVSKSG
-430 DLKTGT
+430 ELQTGT

-441 GMGKLVEGRSQLEK
+441 GMEALVEGQSQLEK
-455 GSQEIQKGLQD
+455 GSQEIQKGLQE

-471 QKSAAGLEEMQSK
+471 QKSVAGLGEMQLK
-484 VPSILNTVN
+484 VPAILNTVN

-501 NVNQLNELTQSTA
+501 NVNELNELTQSTA

-533 LPKEYQEQLQPFITS
+533 LPKEYQEQLQPFITN
-548 AVKSTATVQQKAAG
+548 AVKSTATVQQKSAG

-576 LKGEIHQTTNGLQ
+576 LKGEIDQKTSDAQ
-589 NKLPNPEGVKTLAG
+589 NELPNTAKLQSLTD
-603 GIEKLTNAQN
+603 GIEKLASAQKG
-613 EFVSKFHGFGEGLD
+613 FVGNFQGFGTKLNA
-627 KAKIGANKL
+627 AKEGANKF
-636 KDGSVQLIDGVT
+636 KNESGQLIDV
-648 QLQSG
+648 
-653 SGKVTAGLGE
+653 
-663 LYAGAN
+663 
-669 QMAGGINQ
+669 INQ
-677 LADGSAQVT
+677 LADGSGKVT
-686 GGLGT
+686 GGLDT
-691 VSERANQ
+691 FSAVANQ
-698 MAGGI
+698 MAGG
-703 NQLADGSSQVTGG
+703 
-716 LGTVSVGVS
+716 
-725 KLADGSGQV
+725 
-734 TDGLGTVSVGVSKLA
+734 
-749 DGSGQVTGGLG
+749 
-760 TVSVGVS
+760 
-767 KLADGSSQVTGGLGT
+767 
-782 VSVAVNQL
+782 VNQL
-790 ADGSSQ
+790 ADGSSKVTGGLGQLSVGVTKLADGSNQ

-802 TLSAGANQMS
+802 TLSAGAGQMS
-812 GGITQLTDGSS
+812 GGIMQLANGSG
-823 QVTTGLGTLNGGLNQ
+823 QVTTGLSTL
-838 MSTGSTQLIDG
+838 SIGSIQLIDG

-863 LVKVNDGS
+863 LVKVNNGS

-967 IQAIVADVILLFGLG
+967 IQAVVADVILLFGLG

-1068 DFNFMWQNIGML
+1068 DFNFMWQNIGIL

-1085 VLSLGTIASLTL
+1085 VLSLGTIASLTW
-1097 MHKRQFKN
+1097 MHKRQFRN
-1105 VAENQSVE
+1105 IAENQSIE

>member
-1 MKWNQLLRKEF
+1 MKGNQLLRKEF
-12 TEIIKSKKI
+12 TQIIKSKKI

-87 KWEFVSEKEAEKGME
+87 KWEFVSEKEAKKGME

-121 TLLKDDPKPL
+121 TLLKDEPKPL

-158 EVSSTLTKT
+158 EVASTLTKT

-189 ANKLHDGSSEL
+189 ASKLHDGSNEL

-215 GKSGEMKDGAQKL
+215 GKSGEMKDGVQKL
-228 ADGSNKLVDG
+228 ADGSNKLQDG
-238 SGKVTNGLNTLNS
+238 SGKVTAGLNTLNS
-251 KTGEMQTGI
+251 KSGI
-260 GKLVDGSGKVTD
+260 GKLQD
-272 GLHVLNSNV
+272 
-281 GIGKLVSGSGKV
+281 
-293 TDGLHVLNSN
+293 
-303 AGIGKLVSG
+303 
-312 SGKVTDGLH
+312 
-321 VLNSNAGIGKLV
+321 
-333 DGSGKVTDGLHA
+333 
-345 LNSNAGIGKLVDG
+345 
-358 SGKVTNGLNM
+358 
-368 LNSKTGEMQT
+368 
-378 GIGKLVS
+378 

-406 GIGELRDGS
+406 GISELHDGS
-415 EKVTGGLNELVSKSG
+415 EKVTNGLSILVSKTG
-430 DLKTGT
+430 ELKTGT
-436 TDLSN
+436 TELSN
-441 GMGKLVEGRSQLEK
+441 GMEKLVGGQSQLEK
-455 GSQEIQKGLQD
+455 GSQEIQKGLQE
-466 LNSNV
+466 LNNKV
-471 QKSAAGLEEMQSK
+471 QNSVVGLGEMQLK

-493 EKIDGAGA
+493 GKIDGAGA

-514 GDAKTA
+514 GDAKNA

-533 LPKEYQEQLQPFITS
+533 LPKEYQEQLQPFITN

-576 LKGEIHQTTNGLQ
+576 LKGEISEKTSGMQS
-589 NKLPNPEGVKTLAG
+589 KMPNPEDVGNLTS
-603 GIEKLTNAQN
+603 GIKKLTNAQN
-613 EFVSKFHGFGEGLD
+613 EFVSKFHGLGEGLGN
-627 KAKIGANKL
+627 AKVGADRL
-636 KDGSVQLIDGVT
+636 KNRSGQLIDGVN
-648 QLQSG
+648 QLFDG
-653 SGKVTAGLGE
+653 SGKVTE
-663 LYAGAN
+663 
-669 QMAGGINQ
+669 
-677 LADGSAQVT
+677 
-686 GGLGT
+686 GLGT
-691 VSERANQ
+691 LSVGANQ

-716 LGTVSVGVS
+716 LGTLSVGIT
-725 KLADGSGQV
+725 KLADGS
-734 TDGLGTVSVGVSKLA
+734 
-749 DGSGQVTGGLG
+749 
-760 TVSVGVS
+760 
-767 KLADGSSQVTGGLGT
+767 
-782 VSVAVNQL
+782 N
-790 ADGSSQ
+790 
-796 VTGGLG
+796 
-802 TLSAGANQMS
+802 
-812 GGITQLTDGSS
+812 
-823 QVTTGLGTLNGGLNQ
+823 QVTTGIGTLNGGLNK

-871 GELAEKLGEGAEKT
+871 GELAEKLGKGAEKT

-967 IQAIVADVILLFGLG
+967 IQAVVADAILLFGLG

-1068 DFNFMWQNIGML
+1068 DFDFMWQNIGIL

-1085 VLSLGTIASLTL
+1085 VLSLGTIASLTW

-1105 VAENQSVE
+1105 IAENQSVE

>member
-1 MKWNQLLRKEF
+1 MKGNQLLRKEF
-12 TEIIKSKKI
+12 TQIIKSKKI

-87 KWEFVSEKEAEKGME
+87 KWEFVSEKEAKKGME

-121 TLLKDDPKPL
+121 TLLKDEPKPL

-158 EVSSTLTKT
+158 EVASTLTKT

-189 ANKLHDGSSEL
+189 ASKLHDGSNEL

-215 GKSGEMKDGAQKL
+215 GKSGEMKDGVQKL
-228 ADGSNKLVDG
+228 ADGSNKLQDG
-238 SGKVTNGLNTLNS
+238 SGKVTAGLNTLNSKNGIGKLQDGSGKVTDGLNMLNS

-260 GKLVDGSGKVTD
+260 GKLVDGSGKVT
-272 GLHVLNSNV
+272 N
-281 GIGKLVSGSGKV
+281 
-293 TDGLHVLNSN
+293 
-303 AGIGKLVSG
+303 
-312 SGKVTDGLH
+312 
-321 VLNSNAGIGKLV
+321 
-333 DGSGKVTDGLHA
+333 
-345 LNSNAGIGKLVDG
+345 
-358 SGKVTNGLNM
+358 
-368 LNSKTGEMQT
+368 
-378 GIGKLVS
+378 
-385 GSGKVTDGLNTLN
+385 GLNTLN
-398 SKTGEMQK
+398 SKTGE
-406 GIGELRDGS
+406 LRDGS
-415 EKVTGGLNELVSKSG
+415 EKVTDGLNKLVSKSG
-430 DLKTGT
+430 ELQTGT

-441 GMGKLVEGRSQLEK
+441 GMGKLAEGQSQLEK
-455 GSQEIQKGLQD
+455 GSQEIQKGLQE

-471 QKSAAGLEEMQSK
+471 QKSAGALAEMQSK

-501 NVNQLNELTQSTA
+501 NVNQLNEFTQSTA

-533 LPKEYQEQLQPFITS
+533 LPKEYQEQLQPFVTS

-576 LKGEIHQTTNGLQ
+576 LKGEISEKTSGMQS
-589 NKLPNPEGVKTLAG
+589 KMPNPEDVGNLTS
-603 GIEKLTNAQN
+603 GIKKLTNAQN
-613 EFVSKFHGFGEGLD
+613 EFVSKFQGLGEGLGN
-627 KAKIGANKL
+627 AKVGVDKL
-636 KDGSVQLIDGVT
+636 KNGSVQLIDGVT
-648 QLQSG
+648 KLQSG
-653 SGKVTAGLGE
+653 SGKVTAGLGQ
-663 LYAGAN
+663 LSAGA
-669 QMAGGINQ
+669 NQ
-677 LADGSAQVT
+677 LADGSNQVT

-691 VSERANQ
+691 LSVGANQ

-716 LGTVSVGVS
+716 LGTLSVGVT
-725 KLADGSGQV
+725 KLADGS
-734 TDGLGTVSVGVSKLA
+734 
-749 DGSGQVTGGLG
+749 
-760 TVSVGVS
+760 
-767 KLADGSSQVTGGLGT
+767 
-782 VSVAVNQL
+782 N
-790 ADGSSQ
+790 
-796 VTGGLG
+796 
-802 TLSAGANQMS
+802 
-812 GGITQLTDGSS
+812 
-823 QVTTGLGTLNGGLNQ
+823 QVTTGLGNLNGGLNQ

-1068 DFNFMWQNIGML
+1068 DFNFMWQNVGVL

-1085 VLSLGTIASLTL
+1085 VLSLGTIASLTW
-1097 MHKRQFKN
+1097 MHKRQFRN
-1105 VAENQSVE
+1105 IAENQSIE

>member
-1 MKWNQLLRKEF
+1 MKGNQLLRKEF
-12 TEIIKSKKI
+12 TEIIKNKKI

-80 LKDNTSF
+80 LKDNKSF
-87 KWEFVSEKEAEKGME
+87 KWEFVSEKEAKKGME

-121 TLLKDDPKPL
+121 TLLKDNPKPL

-158 EVSSTLTKT
+158 EVASTLTKT

-251 KTGEMQTGI
+251 KTGEMQM
-260 GKLVDGSGKVTD
+260 
-272 GLHVLNSNV
+272 
-281 GIGKLVSGSGKV
+281 
-293 TDGLHVLNSN
+293 
-303 AGIGKLVSG
+303 
-312 SGKVTDGLH
+312 
-321 VLNSNAGIGKLV
+321 
-333 DGSGKVTDGLHA
+333 
-345 LNSNAGIGKLVDG
+345 GIGKLVDG
-358 SGKVTNGLNM
+358 SGKVTNGLNT
-368 LNSKTGEMQT
+368 LNSKTSEMQT
-378 GIGKLVS
+378 GIGKLID

-406 GIGELRDGS
+406 GIGELHDGS
-415 EKVTGGLNELVSKSG
+415 EKVTGGLNKLVSKSG
-430 DLKTGT
+430 ELKTGT

-441 GMGKLVEGRSQLEK
+441 GMGKLVEGQSQLEE
-455 GSQEIQKGLQD
+455 GSQAIQKGLQD

-471 QKSAAGLEEMQSK
+471 QKSAADLEEMQSK

-520 AQDVANLQKQIES
+520 TQDVANLQKQIES

-548 AVKSTATVQQKAAG
+548 AVKSTATVQQKATG

-576 LKGEIHQTTNGLQ
+576 LKGEINQKTNGLQ
-589 NKLPNPEGVKTLAG
+589 NELPNPAGVKILAG
-603 GIEKLTNAQN
+603 GIAKLTNAQN

-627 KAKIGANKL
+627 NAKIGADKL
-636 KDGSVQLIDGVT
+636 KDGSVQLIDGVA

-653 SGKVTAGLGE
+653 SGKVTAGLGQ
-663 LYAGAN
+663 LSAGAN
-669 QMAGGINQ
+669 QMAGGVNQ
-677 LADGSAQVT
+677 LA
-686 GGLGT
+686 
-691 VSERANQ
+691 N
-698 MAGGI
+698 
-703 NQLADGSSQVTGG
+703 GSSQVTGG
-716 LGTVSVGVS
+716 LGTLSAG
-725 KLADGSGQV
+725 ANQM
-734 TDGLGTVSVGVSKLA
+734 A
-749 DGSGQVTGGLG
+749 GG
-760 TVSVGVS
+760 
-767 KLADGSSQVTGGLGT
+767 
-782 VSVAVNQL
+782 VNQL

-802 TLSAGANQMS
+802 TLSVGANQMA
-812 GGITQLTDGSS
+812 GGVNQLADGSN
-823 QVTTGLGTLNGGLNQ
+823 QVTTGLGTLNGGLNK

-1068 DFNFMWQNIGML
+1068 DFNFMWQNVGVL

-1085 VLSLGTIASLTL
+1085 VLSLGTIAALTW
-1097 MHKRQFKN
+1097 MHKRQFRN
-1105 VAENQSVE
+1105 IAENQSIE

>member
-1 MKWNQLLRKEF
+1 MKGNQLLRKEF
-12 TEIIKSKKI
+12 TQIIKSKKI

-87 KWEFVSEKEAEKGME
+87 KWEFVSEKEAKKGME

-121 TLLKDDPKPL
+121 TLLKDEPKPL

-189 ANKLHDGSSEL
+189 ASKLHDGSSEL

-215 GKSGEMKDGAQKL
+215 GKSGEMKDGVQKL

-251 KTGEMQTGI
+251 KTGEMQIGI

-272 GLHVLNSNV
+272 GLHVLNSN
-281 GIGKLVSGSGKV
+281 
-293 TDGLHVLNSN
+293 
-303 AGIGKLVSG
+303 AGIGKL
-312 SGKVTDGLH
+312 
-321 VLNSNAGIGKLV
+321 I
-333 DGSGKVTDGLHA
+333 
-345 LNSNAGIGKLVDG
+345 DG
-358 SGKVTNGLNM
+358 SGKVTNGLNT

-378 GIGKLVS
+378 GIGKLID

-406 GIGELRDGS
+406 GIDELHDGS
-415 EKVTGGLNELVSKSG
+415 EKVTGGLNKLVSKSG
-430 DLKTGT
+430 ELKIGT

-441 GMGKLVEGRSQLEK
+441 GMEALVEGQRQLEK
-455 GSQEIQKGLQD
+455 WSQEIQKGLQD
-466 LNSNV
+466 LSSNV
-471 QKSAAGLEEMQSK
+471 QKSTATLEEMQSK
-484 VPSILNTVN
+484 DPAILSTVN

-514 GDAKTA
+514 RDAKNA
-520 AQDVANLQKQIES
+520 AQDVADLQKQIES
-533 LPKEYQEQLQPFITS
+533 LPKEYQEQLQPFITN

-576 LKGEIHQTTNGLQ
+576 LKGEINQKTGNGQ
-589 NKLPNPEGVKTLAG
+589 SKLPNPAELQSLTVGIERLSSAQTGFVEKFQGFGVKLN
-603 GIEKLTNAQN
+603 NAK
-613 EFVSKFHGFGEGLD
+613 E
-627 KAKIGANKL
+627 GANTL
-636 KDGSVQLIDGVT
+636 KNESGHLIDAINQLADGSD
-648 QLQSG
+648 
-653 SGKVTAGLGE
+653 KVTGGLGA
-663 LYAGAN
+663 LSAGAN
-669 QMAGGINQ
+669 QMAGG
-677 LADGSAQVT
+677 
-686 GGLGT
+686 
-691 VSERANQ
+691 
-698 MAGGI
+698 
-703 NQLADGSSQVTGG
+703 
-716 LGTVSVGVS
+716 
-725 KLADGSGQV
+725 
-734 TDGLGTVSVGVSKLA
+734 
-749 DGSGQVTGGLG
+749 
-760 TVSVGVS
+760 
-767 KLADGSSQVTGGLGT
+767 
-782 VSVAVNQL
+782 VNQL
-790 ADGSSQ
+790 ANGSSQ

-802 TLSAGANQMS
+802 TLSAGANQMA
-812 GGITQLTDGSS
+812 GGVNQLATGSS
-823 QVTTGLGTLNGGLNQ
+823 QVTGGLGTLSVGVSKLADGSKQVTGGLGSLSVGVNQMAGGVTQLADGSGQVTTGIGTLNGGLNK
-838 MSTGSTQLIDG
+838 MSTGSTQLNDG

-967 IQAIVADVILLFGLG
+967 IQAVVADVILLFGLG

-1011 AFGDAGRFIA
+1011 VFGDAGRFIA

-1068 DFNFMWQNIGML
+1068 DFDFMWQNVGVL

-1085 VLSLGTIASLTL
+1085 VLSLGTIASLTW
-1097 MHKRQFKN
+1097 MHKRQFRN
-1105 VAENQSVE
+1105 IAENQSIE

>member
-1 MKWNQLLRKEF
+1 MKWDQLLRKEF

-87 KWEFVSEKEAEKGME
+87 KWEFVSEKEAKKGME

-121 TLLKDDPKPL
+121 TLLKDEPKPL

-215 GKSGEMKDGAQKL
+215 GKSGEMKDGVQKL

-238 SGKVTNGLNTLNS
+238 SGKVTVGLNTLND
-251 KTGEMQTGI
+251 KTGEMKIGV
-260 GKLVDGSGKVTD
+260 GKL
-272 GLHVLNSNV
+272 
-281 GIGKLVSGSGKV
+281 I
-293 TDGLHVLNSN
+293 
-303 AGIGKLVSG
+303 
-312 SGKVTDGLH
+312 
-321 VLNSNAGIGKLV
+321 
-333 DGSGKVTDGLHA
+333 
-345 LNSNAGIGKLVDG
+345 DG
-358 SGKVTNGLNM
+358 SGKVTNGLNT
-368 LNSKTGEMQT
+368 LNSKTSEMQT
-378 GIGKLVS
+378 GIGKLID
-385 GSGKVTDGLNTLN
+385 GSGKVTNGLNTLN
-398 SKTGEMQK
+398 NKTGEMQK
-406 GIGELRDGS
+406 GIGELHDGS
-415 EKVTGGLNELVSKSG
+415 EKVTGGLNKLVSKSG
-430 DLKTGT
+430 ELQKGT

-441 GMGKLVEGRSQLEK
+441 GMGKLAEGQSQLEK
-455 GSQEIQKGLQD
+455 WSQEIQKGLQD

-471 QKSAAGLEEMQSK
+471 QKSVAGLGEMQSK
-484 VPSILNTVN
+484 GPSILNTVN

-501 NVNQLNELTQSTA
+501 NVKQLNELTQSTA
-514 GDAKTA
+514 GDAKNA

-533 LPKEYQEQLQPFITS
+533 LPKEYQEQLQPFVTS
-548 AVKSTATVQQKAAG
+548 AVKSTTTVQQKAVG

-576 LKGEIHQTTNGLQ
+576 LTGEINQKTGEGQ
-589 NKLPNPEGVKTLAG
+589 SKLPNTVELQS
-603 GIEKLTNAQN
+603 LTVSIDQLSNAQKG
-613 EFVSKFHGFGEGLD
+613 FVEKFQGFG
-627 KAKIGANKL
+627 AKLNTAKEGANKF
-636 KDGSVQLIDGVT
+636 KNESGQLID
-648 QLQSG
+648 
-653 SGKVTAGLGE
+653 A
-663 LYAGAN
+663 
-669 QMAGGINQ
+669 INQ
-677 LADGSAQVT
+677 LADGSNQVT

-691 VSERANQ
+691 LSVGASQ
-698 MAGGI
+698 MTGGI
-703 NQLADGSSQVTGG
+703 NQLAEGSNQVTGG
-716 LGTVSVGVS
+716 LGTLSTGATQLAGGVNQ
-725 KLADGSGQV
+725 LAE
-734 TDGLGTVSVGVSKLA
+734 
-749 DGSGQVTGGLG
+749 GSGQVTGGLG
-760 TVSVGVS
+760 TLSVG
-767 KLADGSSQVTGGLGT
+767 ANQMAGG
-782 VSVAVNQL
+782 VNQL
-790 ADGSSQ
+790 ADGS
-796 VTGGLG
+796 
-802 TLSAGANQMS
+802 N
-812 GGITQLTDGSS
+812 

-1068 DFNFMWQNIGML
+1068 DFNFMWQNIGIL

-1085 VLSLGTIASLTL
+1085 VLSIGTIASLTW
-1097 MHKRQFKN
+1097 MHKRQFRN
-1105 VAENQSVE
+1105 IAENQSIE

>member
-1 MKWNQLLRKEF
+1 MKGNQLLRKEF

-80 LKDNTSF
+80 LKDNKSF
-87 KWEFVSEKEAEKGME
+87 KWEFVSEKEAKKGME

-121 TLLKDDPKPL
+121 TLLKDNPKPL

-147 IGGTAIEKIKG
+147 IGGTAIEKIKT

-176 QDVSKGLADGAEG
+176 KDVSKGLADGAEG

-215 GKSGEMKDGAQKL
+215 GKSGEIQTGVGKL
-228 ADGSNKLVDG
+228 FDGSGKVTAGLNTLNSKTGEMQIGIGKLVDG

-251 KTGEMQTGI
+251 KTSEMQ
-260 GKLVDGSGKVTD
+260 
-272 GLHVLNSNV
+272 
-281 GIGKLVSGSGKV
+281 
-293 TDGLHVLNSN
+293 
-303 AGIGKLVSG
+303 
-312 SGKVTDGLH
+312 
-321 VLNSNAGIGKLV
+321 AGIGKLV
-333 DGSGKVTDGLHA
+333 D
-345 LNSNAGIGKLVDG
+345 
-358 SGKVTNGLNM
+358 
-368 LNSKTGEMQT
+368 
-378 GIGKLVS
+378 

-406 GIGELRDGS
+406 GIGELHDGS
-415 EKVTGGLNELVSKSG
+415 EKVTGGLNKLVSKSG
-430 DLKTGT
+430 ELKTGT

-441 GMGKLVEGRSQLEK
+441 GMGKLVEGQSQLEK
-455 GSQEIQKGLQD
+455 GSREIQKGLQD

-484 VPSILNTVN
+484 VPSILSTVN

-514 GDAKTA
+514 GDAKNA
-520 AQDVANLQKQIES
+520 AQEVANLQKQIES

-576 LKGEIHQTTNGLQ
+576 LKSEINQKTGDGQ
-589 NKLPNPEGVKTLAG
+589 SKLPNAAELQSLTA
-603 GIEKLTNAQN
+603 GIEQLSSAQKG
-613 EFVSKFHGFGEGLD
+613 FVEKFQGFG
-627 KAKIGANKL
+627 AKLNTAKEGANKF
-636 KDGSVQLIDGVT
+636 KNESGQLIDAIN
-648 QLQSG
+648 QLADG
-653 SGKVTAGLGE
+653 SGQVTTGLDT
-663 LYAGAN
+663 LSAGAN
-669 QMAGGINQ
+669 QMAGG
-677 LADGSAQVT
+677 
-686 GGLGT
+686 
-691 VSERANQ
+691 
-698 MAGGI
+698 
-703 NQLADGSSQVTGG
+703 
-716 LGTVSVGVS
+716 
-725 KLADGSGQV
+725 
-734 TDGLGTVSVGVSKLA
+734 
-749 DGSGQVTGGLG
+749 
-760 TVSVGVS
+760 
-767 KLADGSSQVTGGLGT
+767 
-782 VSVAVNQL
+782 VNQL

-802 TLSAGANQMS
+802 QLSAGANQMA
-812 GGITQLTDGSS
+812 GGVNQLADGSNQVTGGLGTLS
-823 QVTTGLGTLNGGLNQ
+823 VGANQMAGGVNQLAHGSGQVTTGLGTLSN
-838 MSTGSTQLIDG
+838 GSTQLIDG

-992 LFSIVTSL
+992 LFSIITSL

-1021 IITLIIQLT
+1021 IITLIMQLT

>member
-1 MKWNQLLRKEF
+1 MKGNQLLRKEF

-80 LKDNTSF
+80 LKDNKSF
-87 KWEFVSEKEAEKGME
+87 KWEFVSEKEAKKGME

-121 TLLKDDPKPL
+121 TLLKDNPKPL

-147 IGGTAIEKIKG
+147 IGGTAIEKIKT

-176 QDVSKGLADGAEG
+176 KDVSKGLADGAEG
-189 ANKLHDGSSEL
+189 ASKLHDGSSEL

-215 GKSGEMKDGAQKL
+215 GKSGEMKDGVGKL
-228 ADGSNKLVDG
+228 FDG
-238 SGKVTNGLNTLNS
+238 SGKVTAGLNTLNS
-251 KTGEMQTGI
+251 KTGEMQIGI
-260 GKLVDGSGKVTD
+260 GKLVD
-272 GLHVLNSNV
+272 
-281 GIGKLVSGSGKV
+281 
-293 TDGLHVLNSN
+293 
-303 AGIGKLVSG
+303 G

-333 DGSGKVTDGLHA
+333 DGSGKVTA
-345 LNSNAGIGKLVDG
+345 
-358 SGKVTNGLNM
+358 
-368 LNSKTGEMQT
+368 
-378 GIGKLVS
+378 
-385 GSGKVTDGLNTLN
+385 GLNTLN
-398 SKTGEMQK
+398 SKT
-406 GIGELRDGS
+406 GELRDGS
-415 EKVTGGLNELVSKSG
+415 EKVTGGLNKLVSKSG

-466 LNSNV
+466 LNSNI

-501 NVNQLNELTQSTA
+501 NINQLNELTQSTV

-589 NKLPNPEGVKTLAG
+589 NKLPNPAGMKALADGV
-603 GIEKLTNAQN
+603 EKLTNAQN

-627 KAKIGANKL
+627 NAKIGADKL

-653 SGKVTAGLGE
+653 SGKVT
-663 LYAGAN
+663 
-669 QMAGGINQ
+669 
-677 LADGSAQVT
+677 
-686 GGLGT
+686 
-691 VSERANQ
+691 
-698 MAGGI
+698 
-703 NQLADGSSQVTGG
+703 
-716 LGTVSVGVS
+716 
-725 KLADGSGQV
+725 
-734 TDGLGTVSVGVSKLA
+734 DGLGQLSAG
-749 DGSGQVTGGLG
+749 
-760 TVSVGVS
+760 
-767 KLADGSSQVTGGLGT
+767 
-782 VSVAVNQL
+782 VNQL

-802 TLSAGANQMS
+802 TLSAGVN
-812 GGITQLTDGSS
+812 QLTDGSS
-823 QVTTGLGTLNGGLNQ
+823 QVTGGLGTLSVGANQMAGGVNQLADGSGQVTTGLGTL
-838 MSTGSTQLIDG
+838 STGSTQLIDG

-1021 IITLIIQLT
+1021 IITLIMQLT

-1068 DFNFMWQNIGML
+1068 DFDFMWQNIGML